1 MVKGRPRQSLKCLR
15 PCRLPLSVIVMIH
28 FDFYKNTGF
37 LWGKAL
43 TRIALVL
50 VSVVLIVWFLP
61 RREGSQYV
69 YDVDE
74 PWRYGDMIA
83 QYDFPIYKTEETLAM
98 EKDSALRLFV
108 PYFDYN
114 ALVEQRVLCK
124 FDQDFADGLPG
135 LPAVVK
141 TTVKNRLHNLYQTG
155 IMETP
160 YYNKVHRDTTSM
172 VRVVVGKTVEQKR
185 TDDICSTMSAYE
197 QLLSDESL
205 AADRQALQQLNLI
218 NYIEP
223 NLLYD
228 KTRSETAKNDL
239 LSTIPPA
246 NGMVKAGQK
255 IIGTGEIVTE
265 QRYRELASLEKELNR
280 RGSSMKQLDF
290 NFIGNAAY
298 VLVFMVLFTV
308 YLSLFRKDYFDKPR
322 NIMMLYTLVTV
333 FPVMASLMM
342 DHACFNFSVYVLP
355 FAFTPIF
362 VRVFQDSRTAFI
374 THLVM
379 VFISAAALRYQFDFI
394 VIQIVSGLVA
404 IYSLREMSSRAQ
416 VFKTALLVFV
426 ATCVTHLTLR
436 LMQSGTVF
444 NLDTS
449 IYSHFVFN
457 GVLLLL
463 AYPLM
468 LVVEKAF
475 GFTSNVTLIELSNT
489 NVPLLRRLS
498 EEAPGTFQH
507 SITVSNLAAEI
518 ANRIGA
524 NSTLVRTGALYHD
537 IGKMKNPAFF
547 TENQQGGVNPY
558 DNLTDR
564 ESAQI
569 IVEHVMNGVR
579 LAEENN
585 LPVIIRDFILTHHG
599 HGMAKYFYIKCQ
611 NEHPDEIIDK
621 EPFTYPGTNPYTREQ
636 AILMMADSCE
646 AASHSLKDYS
656 EATITELVNRIIDSQ
671 VADGFFAEADI
682 TFRDISEAKNVLI
695 DRLKAIYH
703 TRITYPKLNK

>member
-1 MVKGRPRQSLKCLR
+1 MV
-15 PCRLPLSVIVMIH
+15 
-28 FDFYKNTGF
+28 T
-37 LWGKAL
+37 
-43 TRIALVL
+43 
-50 VSVVLIVWFLP
+50 VVLIVWFLP

-98 EKDSALRLFV
+98 EKDSVLKLFV
-108 PYFDYN
+108 PYFDYDKK
-114 ALVEQRVLCK
+114 VEARVMEK
-124 FDQDFADGLPG
+124 FDHDFAGGLPG
-135 LPAVVK
+135 LPAEFTAVVR
-141 TTVKNRLHNLYQTG
+141 NRLHRLYQTG

-160 YYNKVHRDTTSM
+160 LFNSVHRDTTSM
-172 VRVVVGKTVEQKR
+172 VRVVVGKNVEQMIVE
-185 TDDICSTMSAYE
+185 DFYSTMSAYE

-205 AADRQALQQLNLI
+205 SADRQALQRLNLI

-223 NLLYD
+223 NLVYD
-228 KTRSETAKNDL
+228 KARSETAKNDL
-239 LSTIPPA
+239 LGTIPPA

-265 QRYRELASLEKELNR
+265 ERYRELVSLEKEMNR
-280 RGSSMKQLDF
+280 RGSSMEQVDL
-290 NFIGNAAY
+290 NFIGNALY
-298 VLVFMVLFTV
+298 VLSFVIIFTI
-308 YLSLFRKDYFDKPR
+308 YLTLFRNDYFNKPR
-322 NIMMLYTLVTV
+322 NILMLYALVTI
-333 FPVMASLMM
+333 FPIMVSLMM
-342 DHACFNFSVYVLP
+342 QHSYFSFSVYVLP

-374 THLVM
+374 THMVM
-379 VFISAAALRYQFDFI
+379 VFICAAALRYQFDFI
-394 VIQIVSGLVA
+394 VIQMLSGLVA

-416 VFKTALLVFV
+416 VFKTALLVFI
-426 ATCVTHLTLR
+426 ATCFTYFTLR
-436 LMQSGTVF
+436 LMQSGTTF
-444 NLDTS
+444 NLDAS
-449 IYSHFVFN
+449 MYSHFMIN

-468 LVVEKAF
+468 YVVEKAF

-489 NVPLLRRLS
+489 NGVLLRRLS

-558 DNLTDR
+558 DNLTDK

-569 IVEHVMNGVR
+569 IVEHVVNGVK

-599 HGMAKYFYIKCQ
+599 HGMAKYFYIKYQ
-611 NEHPDEIIDK
+611 NEHPDEIVDK
-621 EPFTYPGTNPYTREQ
+621 EPFTYPGPNPYTREQ

-656 EATITELVNRIIDSQ
+656 DESITKLVNQIIDGQ
-671 VADGFFAEADI
+671 VDAGFFTEAAI
-682 TFRDISEAKNVLI
+682 TFRDINEAKTVLI

-703 TRITYPKLNK
+703 TRIKYPKLNR

>member
-1 MVKGRPRQSLKCLR
+1 MG
-15 PCRLPLSVIVMIH
+15 
-28 FDFYKNTGF
+28 
-37 LWGKAL
+37 
-43 TRIALVL
+43 LVL
-50 VSVVLIVWFLP
+50 VTVVLIVWFLP

-98 EKDSALRLFV
+98 EKDSALKLFV
-108 PYFDYN
+108 PYFDYDKK
-114 ALVEQRVLCK
+114 VEARVMEK
-124 FDQDFADGLPG
+124 FDQDFAGGLPG
-135 LPAVVK
+135 LPAEFTAVVR
-141 TTVKNRLHNLYQTG
+141 NRLHRLYQTG

-160 YYNKVHRDTTSM
+160 LFNSVHRDTTSM
-172 VRVVVGKTVEQKR
+172 VRVVVGKNVEQMIVE
-185 TDDICSTMSAYE
+185 DFYSTMSAYE

-205 AADRQALQQLNLI
+205 SADRQALQRLNLI

-223 NLLYD
+223 NLVYD
-228 KTRSETAKNDL
+228 KARSETAKNDL
-239 LSTIPPA
+239 LGTIPPA

-265 QRYRELASLEKELNR
+265 ERYRELVSLEKEMNR
-280 RGSSMKQLDF
+280 RGSNMEQVDL
-290 NFIGNAAY
+290 NFIGNALY
-298 VLVFMVLFTV
+298 VLSFVIIFTI
-308 YLSLFRKDYFDKPR
+308 YLTLFRNDYFNKPR
-322 NIMMLYTLVTV
+322 NILMLYALVTI
-333 FPVMASLMM
+333 FPIMVSLMM
-342 DHACFNFSVYVLP
+342 QHSYFSFSVYVLP

-374 THLVM
+374 THMVM
-379 VFISAAALRYQFDFI
+379 VFICAAALRYQFDFI
-394 VIQIVSGLVA
+394 VIQMLSGLVA

-416 VFKTALLVFV
+416 VFKTALMVFI
-426 ATCVTHLTLR
+426 ATCFTYFTLR
-436 LMQSGTVF
+436 LMQSGTTF
-444 NLDTS
+444 NLDVS
-449 IYSHFVFN
+449 MYSHFMIN

-468 LVVEKAF
+468 YVVEKAF

-489 NVPLLRRLS
+489 NGVLLRRLS

-558 DNLTDR
+558 DNLTDK

-569 IVEHVMNGVR
+569 IVEHVVNGVK

-599 HGMAKYFYIKCQ
+599 HGMAKYFYIKYQ
-611 NEHPDEIIDK
+611 NEHPDEIVDK
-621 EPFTYPGTNPYTREQ
+621 EPFTYPGPNPYTREQ

-656 EATITELVNRIIDSQ
+656 DESITKLVNQIIDGQ
-671 VADGFFAEADI
+671 VDAGFFTEAAI
-682 TFRDISEAKNVLI
+682 TFRDISEAKTVLI

-703 TRITYPKLNK
+703 TRIKYPKLNR

>member
-1 MVKGRPRQSLKCLR
+1 MG
-15 PCRLPLSVIVMIH
+15 
-28 FDFYKNTGF
+28 
-37 LWGKAL
+37 
-43 TRIALVL
+43 LVL
-50 VSVVLIVWFLP
+50 VTVVLIVWFLP

-98 EKDSALRLFV
+98 EKDSALKLFV
-108 PYFDYN
+108 PYFDYDKK
-114 ALVEQRVLCK
+114 VEARVMEK
-124 FDQDFADGLPG
+124 FDQDFAGGLPG
-135 LPAVVK
+135 LPAEFTAVVR
-141 TTVKNRLHNLYQTG
+141 NRLHRLYQTG

-160 YYNKVHRDTTSM
+160 LFNSVHRDTTSM
-172 VRVVVGKTVEQKR
+172 VRVVVGKNVEQMIVE
-185 TDDICSTMSAYE
+185 DFYSTMSAYE

-205 AADRQALQQLNLI
+205 SADRQALQRLNLI

-223 NLLYD
+223 NLVYD
-228 KTRSETAKNDL
+228 KARSETAKNDL
-239 LSTIPPA
+239 LGTIPPA

-265 QRYRELASLEKELNR
+265 ERYRELVSLEKEMNR
-280 RGSSMKQLDF
+280 RGSNMEQVDL
-290 NFIGNAAY
+290 NFIGNALY
-298 VLVFMVLFTV
+298 VLSFVIIFTI
-308 YLSLFRKDYFDKPR
+308 YLTLFRKDYFNKPR
-322 NIMMLYTLVTV
+322 NIRMLYALVTI
-333 FPVMASLMM
+333 FPIMVSLMM
-342 DHACFNFSVYVLP
+342 QHSYFSFSVYVLP

-374 THLVM
+374 THMVM
-379 VFISAAALRYQFDFI
+379 VFICAAALRYQFDFI
-394 VIQIVSGLVA
+394 VIQMLSGLVA

-416 VFKTALLVFV
+416 VFKTALMVFI
-426 ATCVTHLTLR
+426 ATCFTYFTLR
-436 LMQSGTVF
+436 LMQSGTTF
-444 NLDTS
+444 NLDVS
-449 IYSHFVFN
+449 MYSHFMIN

-468 LVVEKAF
+468 YVVEKAF

-489 NVPLLRRLS
+489 NGVLLRRLS

-537 IGKMKNPAFF
+537 IGKTKNPAFF

-558 DNLTDR
+558 DNLTDK

-569 IVEHVMNGVR
+569 IVEHVINGVK

-599 HGMAKYFYIKCQ
+599 HGMAKYFYIKYQ
-611 NEHPDEIIDK
+611 NEHPDEIVDK
-621 EPFTYPGTNPYTREQ
+621 EPFTYPGPNPYTREQ

-656 EATITELVNRIIDSQ
+656 DESITKLVNQIIDGQ
-671 VADGFFAEADI
+671 VDAGFFTEAAI
-682 TFRDISEAKNVLI
+682 TFRDISEAKTVLI

-703 TRITYPKLNK
+703 TRIKYPKLNR

>member
-1 MVKGRPRQSLKCLR
+1 MG
-15 PCRLPLSVIVMIH
+15 
-28 FDFYKNTGF
+28 
-37 LWGKAL
+37 
-43 TRIALVL
+43 LVL
-50 VSVVLIVWFLP
+50 VTVVLIVWFLP

-98 EKDSALRLFV
+98 EKDSVLKLFV
-108 PYFDYN
+108 PYFDYDKK
-114 ALVEQRVLCK
+114 VEARVMEK
-124 FDQDFADGLPG
+124 FDQDFAGGLPG
-135 LPAVVK
+135 LPAEFTAVVR
-141 TTVKNRLHNLYQTG
+141 NRLHRLYQTG

-160 YYNKVHRDTTSM
+160 LFNSVHRDTTSM
-172 VRVVVGKTVEQKR
+172 VRVVVGKNVEQM
-185 TDDICSTMSAYE
+185 IVENFYSTMSAYE

-205 AADRQALQQLNLI
+205 SADRQALQRLNLI

-223 NLLYD
+223 NLVYD
-228 KTRSETAKNDL
+228 KARSETAKNDL
-239 LSTIPPA
+239 LGTIPPA

-265 QRYRELASLEKELNR
+265 ERYRELVSLEKEMNR
-280 RGSSMKQLDF
+280 RGSSMEQVDL
-290 NFIGNAAY
+290 NFIGNALY
-298 VLVFMVLFTV
+298 VLSFVIIFTI
-308 YLSLFRKDYFDKPR
+308 YLTLFRNDYFNKPR
-322 NIMMLYTLVTV
+322 NILMLYALVTI
-333 FPVMASLMM
+333 FPIMVSLMM
-342 DHACFNFSVYVLP
+342 QHSYFSFSVYVLP

-374 THLVM
+374 THMVM
-379 VFISAAALRYQFDFI
+379 VFICAAALRYQFDFI
-394 VIQIVSGLVA
+394 VIQMLSGLVA

-416 VFKTALLVFV
+416 VFKTALLVFI
-426 ATCVTHLTLR
+426 ATCFTYFTLR
-436 LMQSGTVF
+436 LMQSGTTF
-444 NLDTS
+444 NLDAS
-449 IYSHFVFN
+449 MYSHFMIN

-468 LVVEKAF
+468 YVVEKAF

-489 NVPLLRRLS
+489 NGVLLRRLS

-558 DNLTDR
+558 DNLTDK

-569 IVEHVMNGVR
+569 IVEHVVNGVK

-599 HGMAKYFYIKCQ
+599 HGMAKYFYIKYQ
-611 NEHPDEIIDK
+611 NEHPDEIVDK
-621 EPFTYPGTNPYTREQ
+621 EPFTYPGPNPYTREQ

-656 EATITELVNRIIDSQ
+656 DESITKLVNQIIDGQ
-671 VADGFFAEADI
+671 VDAGFFTEAAI
-682 TFRDISEAKNVLI
+682 TFRDISEAKTVLI

-703 TRITYPKLNK
+703 TRIKYPKLNR

>member
-1 MVKGRPRQSLKCLR
+1 MG
-15 PCRLPLSVIVMIH
+15 
-28 FDFYKNTGF
+28 
-37 LWGKAL
+37 
-43 TRIALVL
+43 LVL
-50 VSVVLIVWFLP
+50 VTVVLIVWFLP

-98 EKDSALRLFV
+98 EKDSALKLFV
-108 PYFDYN
+108 PYFDYDKK
-114 ALVEQRVLCK
+114 VEARVMEK
-124 FDQDFADGLPG
+124 FDQDFAGGLPG
-135 LPAVVK
+135 LPAEFTDVVR
-141 TTVKNRLHNLYQTG
+141 NRLHRLYQTG

-160 YYNKVHRDTTSM
+160 LFNSVHRDTTSM
-172 VRVVVGKTVEQKR
+172 VRVVVGKNVEQMIVE
-185 TDDICSTMSAYE
+185 DFYSTMSAYE

-205 AADRQALQQLNLI
+205 SADRQALQRLNLI

-223 NLLYD
+223 NLVYD
-228 KTRSETAKNDL
+228 KARSETAKNDL
-239 LSTIPPA
+239 LGTIPPA

-265 QRYRELASLEKELNR
+265 ERYRELVSLEKEMNR
-280 RGSSMKQLDF
+280 RGSNMEQVDL
-290 NFIGNAAY
+290 NFIGNALY
-298 VLVFMVLFTV
+298 VLSFVIIFTI
-308 YLSLFRKDYFDKPR
+308 YLTLFRKDYFNKPR
-322 NIMMLYTLVTV
+322 NILMLYALVTI
-333 FPVMASLMM
+333 FPIMVSLMM
-342 DHACFNFSVYVLP
+342 QHSYFSFSVYVLP

-374 THLVM
+374 THMVM
-379 VFISAAALRYQFDFI
+379 VFICAAALRYQFDFI
-394 VIQIVSGLVA
+394 VIQMLSGLVA

-416 VFKTALLVFV
+416 VFKTALMVFI
-426 ATCVTHLTLR
+426 ATCFTYFTLR
-436 LMQSGTVF
+436 LMQSGTTF
-444 NLDTS
+444 NLDVS
-449 IYSHFVFN
+449 MYSHFMIN

-468 LVVEKAF
+468 YVVEKAF

-489 NVPLLRRLS
+489 NGVLLRRLS

-558 DNLTDR
+558 DNLTDK

-569 IVEHVMNGVR
+569 IVEHVVNGVK

-599 HGMAKYFYIKCQ
+599 HGMAKYFYIKYH
-611 NEHPDEIIDK
+611 NEHPDEIVDK
-621 EPFTYPGTNPYTREQ
+621 EPFTYPGPNPYTREQ

-656 EATITELVNRIIDSQ
+656 DESITKLVNQIIDGQ
-671 VADGFFAEADI
+671 VDAGFFTEAAI
-682 TFRDISEAKNVLI
+682 TFRDISEAKTVLI

-703 TRITYPKLNK
+703 TRIKYPKLNR

>member
-1 MVKGRPRQSLKCLR
+1 MG
-15 PCRLPLSVIVMIH
+15 
-28 FDFYKNTGF
+28 
-37 LWGKAL
+37 
-43 TRIALVL
+43 LVL
-50 VSVVLIVWFLP
+50 VTVVLIVWFLP

-98 EKDSALRLFV
+98 EKDSALKLFV
-108 PYFDYN
+108 PYFDYDKK
-114 ALVEQRVLCK
+114 VEARVMEK
-124 FDQDFADGLPG
+124 FDQDFAGGLPG
-135 LPAVVK
+135 LPAEFTAVVR
-141 TTVKNRLHNLYQTG
+141 NSLHRLYQTG

-160 YYNKVHRDTTSM
+160 LFNSVHRDTTSM
-172 VRVVVGKTVEQKR
+172 VRVVVGKNVEQMIVE
-185 TDDICSTMSAYE
+185 DFYSTMSAYE

-205 AADRQALQQLNLI
+205 SADRQALQRLNLI

-223 NLLYD
+223 NLVYD
-228 KTRSETAKNDL
+228 KARSETAKNDL
-239 LSTIPPA
+239 LGTIPPA

-265 QRYRELASLEKELNR
+265 ERYRELVSLEKEMNR
-280 RGSSMKQLDF
+280 RGSNMEQVDL
-290 NFIGNAAY
+290 NFIGNALY
-298 VLVFMVLFTV
+298 VLSFVIIFTI
-308 YLSLFRKDYFDKPR
+308 YLTLFRKDYFNKPR
-322 NIMMLYTLVTV
+322 NILMLYALVTI
-333 FPVMASLMM
+333 FPIMVSLMM
-342 DHACFNFSVYVLP
+342 QHSYFSFSVYVLP

-374 THLVM
+374 THMVM
-379 VFISAAALRYQFDFI
+379 VFICAAALRYQFDFI
-394 VIQIVSGLVA
+394 VIQMLSGLVA

-416 VFKTALLVFV
+416 VFKTALMVFI
-426 ATCVTHLTLR
+426 ATCFTYFTLR
-436 LMQSGTVF
+436 LMQSGTTF
-444 NLDTS
+444 NLDVS
-449 IYSHFVFN
+449 MYSHFMIN

-468 LVVEKAF
+468 YVVEKAF

-489 NVPLLRRLS
+489 NGVLLRRLS

-558 DNLTDR
+558 DNLTDK

-569 IVEHVMNGVR
+569 IVEHVVNGVK

-599 HGMAKYFYIKCQ
+599 HGMAKYFYIKYQ
-611 NEHPDEIIDK
+611 NEHPDEIVDK
-621 EPFTYPGTNPYTREQ
+621 EPFTYPGPNPYTREQ

-656 EATITELVNRIIDSQ
+656 DESITKLVNQIIDGQ
-671 VADGFFAEADI
+671 VDAGFFTEAAI
-682 TFRDISEAKNVLI
+682 TFRDISEAKTVLI

-703 TRITYPKLNK
+703 TRIKYPKLNR

>member
-1 MVKGRPRQSLKCLR
+1 MG
-15 PCRLPLSVIVMIH
+15 
-28 FDFYKNTGF
+28 
-37 LWGKAL
+37 
-43 TRIALVL
+43 LVL
-50 VSVVLIVWFLP
+50 VTVVLIVWFLP

-98 EKDSALRLFV
+98 EKDSVLKLFV
-108 PYFDYN
+108 PYFDYDKK
-114 ALVEQRVLCK
+114 VEARVMEK
-124 FDQDFADGLPG
+124 FDQDFAGGLPG
-135 LPAVVK
+135 LPAEFTAVVR
-141 TTVKNRLHNLYQTG
+141 NRLHRLYQTG

-160 YYNKVHRDTTSM
+160 LFNSVHRDTTSM
-172 VRVVVGKTVEQKR
+172 VRVVVGKNVEQMIVE
-185 TDDICSTMSAYE
+185 DFYSTMSAYE

-205 AADRQALQQLNLI
+205 SADRQALQRLNLI

-223 NLLYD
+223 NLVYD
-228 KTRSETAKNDL
+228 KARSETAKNDL
-239 LSTIPPA
+239 LGTIPPA

-265 QRYRELASLEKELNR
+265 ERYRELVSLEKEMNR
-280 RGSSMKQLDF
+280 RGSSMEQVDL
-290 NFIGNAAY
+290 NFIGNALY
-298 VLVFMVLFTV
+298 VLSFVIIFTI
-308 YLSLFRKDYFDKPR
+308 YLTLFRNDYFNKPR
-322 NIMMLYTLVTV
+322 NILMLYALVTI
-333 FPVMASLMM
+333 FPIMVSLMM
-342 DHACFNFSVYVLP
+342 QHSYFSFSVYVLP

-374 THLVM
+374 THMVM
-379 VFISAAALRYQFDFI
+379 VFICAAALRYQFDFI
-394 VIQIVSGLVA
+394 VIQMLSGLVA

-416 VFKTALLVFV
+416 VFKTALLVFI
-426 ATCVTHLTLR
+426 ATCFTYFTLR
-436 LMQSGTVF
+436 LMQSGTTF
-444 NLDTS
+444 NLDAS
-449 IYSHFVFN
+449 MYSHFMIN

-468 LVVEKAF
+468 YVVEKAF

-489 NVPLLRRLS
+489 NGVLLRRLS

-558 DNLTDR
+558 DNLADK

-569 IVEHVMNGVR
+569 IVEHVVNGVK

-599 HGMAKYFYIKCQ
+599 HGMAKYFYIKYQ
-611 NEHPDEIIDK
+611 NEHPDEIVDK
-621 EPFTYPGTNPYTREQ
+621 EPFTYPGPNPYTREQ

-656 EATITELVNRIIDSQ
+656 DESITKLVNQIIDGQ
-671 VADGFFAEADI
+671 VDAGFFTEAAI
-682 TFRDISEAKNVLI
+682 TFRDISEAKTVLI

-703 TRITYPKLNK
+703 TRIKYPKLNR

>member
-1 MVKGRPRQSLKCLR
+1 MG
-15 PCRLPLSVIVMIH
+15 
-28 FDFYKNTGF
+28 
-37 LWGKAL
+37 
-43 TRIALVL
+43 LVL
-50 VSVVLIVWFLP
+50 VTVVLIVWFLP

-98 EKDSALRLFV
+98 EKDSALKLFV
-108 PYFDYN
+108 PYFYYDKK
-114 ALVEQRVLCK
+114 VEARVMEK
-124 FDQDFADGLPG
+124 FDQDFAGGLPG
-135 LPAVVK
+135 LPAEFTAVVR
-141 TTVKNRLHNLYQTG
+141 NRLHRLYQTG

-160 YYNKVHRDTTSM
+160 LFNSVHRDTTSM
-172 VRVVVGKTVEQKR
+172 VRVVVGKNVEQMIVE
-185 TDDICSTMSAYE
+185 DFYSTMSAYE

-205 AADRQALQQLNLI
+205 SADRQALQRLNLI

-223 NLLYD
+223 NLVYD
-228 KTRSETAKNDL
+228 KARSETAKNDL
-239 LSTIPPA
+239 LGTIPPA

-265 QRYRELASLEKELNR
+265 ERYRELVSLEKEMNR
-280 RGSSMKQLDF
+280 RGSNMEQVDL
-290 NFIGNAAY
+290 NFIGNALY
-298 VLVFMVLFTV
+298 VLSFVIIFTI
-308 YLSLFRKDYFDKPR
+308 YLTLFRKDYFNKPR
-322 NIMMLYTLVTV
+322 NILMLYALVTI
-333 FPVMASLMM
+333 FPIMVSLMM
-342 DHACFNFSVYVLP
+342 QHSYFSFSVYVLP

-374 THLVM
+374 THMVM
-379 VFISAAALRYQFDFI
+379 VFICAAALRYQFDFI
-394 VIQIVSGLVA
+394 VIQMLSGLVA

-416 VFKTALLVFV
+416 VFKTALMVFI
-426 ATCVTHLTLR
+426 ATCFTYFTLR
-436 LMQSGTVF
+436 LMQSGTTF
-444 NLDTS
+444 NLDVS
-449 IYSHFVFN
+449 MYSHFMIN

-468 LVVEKAF
+468 YVVEKAF

-489 NVPLLRRLS
+489 NGVLLRRLS

-558 DNLTDR
+558 DNLTDK

-569 IVEHVMNGVR
+569 IVEHVVNGVK

-599 HGMAKYFYIKCQ
+599 HGMAKYFYIKYQ
-611 NEHPDEIIDK
+611 NEHPDEIVDK
-621 EPFTYPGTNPYTREQ
+621 EPFTYPGPNPYTREQ

-656 EATITELVNRIIDSQ
+656 DESITKLVNQIIDGQ
-671 VADGFFAEADI
+671 VDAGFFTEAAI
-682 TFRDISEAKNVLI
+682 TFRDISEAKTVLI

-703 TRITYPKLNK
+703 TRIKYPKLNR

>member
-1 MVKGRPRQSLKCLR
+1 MG
-15 PCRLPLSVIVMIH
+15 
-28 FDFYKNTGF
+28 
-37 LWGKAL
+37 
-43 TRIALVL
+43 LVL
-50 VSVVLIVWFLP
+50 VTVVLIVWFLP

-98 EKDSALRLFV
+98 EKDSALKLFV
-108 PYFDYN
+108 PYFDYDKR
-114 ALVEQRVLCK
+114 VEARVMEK
-124 FDQDFADGLPG
+124 FDQDFAGGLPG
-135 LPAVVK
+135 LPAEFTAVVR
-141 TTVKNRLHNLYQTG
+141 NRLHRLYQTG
-155 IMETP
+155 IMDTP
-160 YYNKVHRDTTSM
+160 LFNSVHRDTTSM
-172 VRVVVGKTVEQKR
+172 VRVVVGKNVEQMIVE
-185 TDDICSTMSAYE
+185 DFYSTMSAYE

-205 AADRQALQQLNLI
+205 SADRQALQRLNLI

-223 NLLYD
+223 NLVYD
-228 KTRSETAKNDL
+228 KARSETAKNDL
-239 LSTIPPA
+239 LGTIPPA

-265 QRYRELASLEKELNR
+265 ERYRELVSLEKEMNR
-280 RGSSMKQLDF
+280 RGSNLEQVDL
-290 NFIGNAAY
+290 NFMGNALY
-298 VLVFMVLFTV
+298 VLSFVIIFTI
-308 YLSLFRKDYFDKPR
+308 YLTLFRNDYFNKPR
-322 NIMMLYTLVTV
+322 NILMLYALVTI
-333 FPVMASLMM
+333 FPIMVSLMM
-342 DHACFNFSVYVLP
+342 QHSYFSFSVYVLP

-374 THLVM
+374 THVVM
-379 VFISAAALRYQFDFI
+379 VFICAAALRYQFDFI
-394 VIQIVSGLVA
+394 VIQVLAGLVA

-416 VFKTALLVFV
+416 VFKTALMVFI
-426 ATCVTHLTLR
+426 ATCFTYFTLR
-436 LMQSGTVF
+436 LMQSGTTF
-444 NLDTS
+444 NLDVS
-449 IYSHFVFN
+449 MYSHFMIN

-468 LVVEKAF
+468 YVVEKAF

-489 NVPLLRRLS
+489 NGVLLRRLS

-558 DNLTDR
+558 DNLTDK

-569 IVEHVMNGVR
+569 IVEHVINGVK

-599 HGMAKYFYIKCQ
+599 HGMAKYFYIKYQ
-611 NEHPDEIIDK
+611 NEHPDEIVDK
-621 EPFTYPGTNPYTREQ
+621 EPFTYPGPNPYTREQ

-656 EATITELVNRIIDSQ
+656 DESITKLVNQIIDGQ
-671 VADGFFAEADI
+671 VDAGFFTEAAI
-682 TFRDISEAKNVLI
+682 TFRDISEAKTVLI

-703 TRITYPKLNK
+703 TRIKYPKLKR

>member
-1 MVKGRPRQSLKCLR
+1 MG
-15 PCRLPLSVIVMIH
+15 
-28 FDFYKNTGF
+28 
-37 LWGKAL
+37 
-43 TRIALVL
+43 LVL
-50 VSVVLIVWFLP
+50 VTVVLIVWFLP

-98 EKDSALRLFV
+98 EKDSALKLFV
-108 PYFDYN
+108 PYFDYDKK
-114 ALVEQRVLCK
+114 VEARVMEK
-124 FDQDFADGLPG
+124 FDQDFAGGLPG
-135 LPAVVK
+135 LPAEFTAVVR
-141 TTVKNRLHNLYQTG
+141 NRLHRLYQTG

-160 YYNKVHRDTTSM
+160 LFNSVHRDTTSM
-172 VRVVVGKTVEQKR
+172 VRVVVGKNVEQMIVE
-185 TDDICSTMSAYE
+185 DFYSTMSAYE

-205 AADRQALQQLNLI
+205 SADRQALQRLNLI

-223 NLLYD
+223 NLVYD
-228 KTRSETAKNDL
+228 KARSETAKNDL
-239 LSTIPPA
+239 LGTIPPA

-265 QRYRELASLEKELNR
+265 ERYRELVSLEKEMNR
-280 RGSSMKQLDF
+280 RGSNMEQVDL
-290 NFIGNAAY
+290 NFIGNALY
-298 VLVFMVLFTV
+298 VLSFVIIFTI
-308 YLSLFRKDYFDKPR
+308 YLTLFRNDYFNKPR
-322 NIMMLYTLVTV
+322 NILMLYALVTI
-333 FPVMASLMM
+333 FPIMVSLMM
-342 DHACFNFSVYVLP
+342 QHSYFSFSVYVLP

-374 THLVM
+374 THIVM
-379 VFISAAALRYQFDFI
+379 VFICAAALRYQFDFI
-394 VIQIVSGLVA
+394 VIQMLSGLVA

-416 VFKTALLVFV
+416 VFKTALLVFI
-426 ATCVTHLTLR
+426 ATCFTYFTLR
-436 LMQSGTVF
+436 LMQSGTTF
-444 NLDTS
+444 NLDAS
-449 IYSHFVFN
+449 MYSHFMIN

-468 LVVEKAF
+468 YVVEKAF

-489 NVPLLRRLS
+489 NGVLLRRLS

-558 DNLTDR
+558 DNLTDK

-569 IVEHVMNGVR
+569 IVEHVVNGVK

-599 HGMAKYFYIKCQ
+599 HGMAKYFYIKYQ
-611 NEHPDEIIDK
+611 NEHPDEIVDK
-621 EPFTYPGTNPYTREQ
+621 EPFTYPGPNPYTREQ

-656 EATITELVNRIIDSQ
+656 DESITKLVNQIIDGQ
-671 VADGFFAEADI
+671 VDAGFFTEAAI
-682 TFRDISEAKNVLI
+682 TFRDISEAKTVLI

-703 TRITYPKLNK
+703 TRIKYPKLNR

>member
-1 MVKGRPRQSLKCLR
+1 MG
-15 PCRLPLSVIVMIH
+15 
-28 FDFYKNTGF
+28 
-37 LWGKAL
+37 
-43 TRIALVL
+43 LVL
-50 VSVVLIVWFLP
+50 VTVVLIVWFLP

-98 EKDSALRLFV
+98 EKDSVLKLFV
-108 PYFDYN
+108 PYFDYDKK
-114 ALVEQRVLCK
+114 VEARVMEK
-124 FDQDFADGLPG
+124 FDQDFAGGLPG
-135 LPAVVK
+135 LPAEFTAVVR
-141 TTVKNRLHNLYQTG
+141 NRLHRLYQTG

-160 YYNKVHRDTTSM
+160 LFNSVHRDTTSM
-172 VRVVVGKTVEQKR
+172 VRVVVGKNVEQM
-185 TDDICSTMSAYE
+185 IVENFYSTMSAYE

-205 AADRQALQQLNLI
+205 SADRQALQRLNLI

-223 NLLYD
+223 NLVYD
-228 KTRSETAKNDL
+228 KARSETAKNDL
-239 LSTIPPA
+239 LGTIPPA

-265 QRYRELASLEKELNR
+265 ERYRELVSLEKEMNR
-280 RGSSMKQLDF
+280 RGSSMEQVDL
-290 NFIGNAAY
+290 NFIGNALY
-298 VLVFMVLFTV
+298 VLSFVIIFTI
-308 YLSLFRKDYFDKPR
+308 YLTLFRNDYFNKPR
-322 NIMMLYTLVTV
+322 NILMLYALVTV
-333 FPVMASLMM
+333 FPIMVSLMM
-342 DHACFNFSVYVLP
+342 QHSYFSFSVYVLP

-374 THLVM
+374 THMVM
-379 VFISAAALRYQFDFI
+379 VFICAAALRYQFDFI
-394 VIQIVSGLVA
+394 VIQMLSGLVA

-416 VFKTALLVFV
+416 VFKTALLVFI
-426 ATCVTHLTLR
+426 ATCFTYFTLR
-436 LMQSGTVF
+436 LMQSGTTF
-444 NLDTS
+444 NLDAS
-449 IYSHFVFN
+449 MYSHFMIN

-468 LVVEKAF
+468 YVVEKAF

-489 NVPLLRRLS
+489 NGVLLRRLS

-558 DNLTDR
+558 DNLTDK

-569 IVEHVMNGVR
+569 IVEHVVNGVK

-599 HGMAKYFYIKCQ
+599 HGMAKYFYIKYQ
-611 NEHPDEIIDK
+611 NEHPDEIVDK
-621 EPFTYPGTNPYTREQ
+621 EPFTYPGPNPYTREQ

-656 EATITELVNRIIDSQ
+656 DESITKLVNQIIDGQ
-671 VADGFFAEADI
+671 VDAGFFTEAAI
-682 TFRDISEAKNVLI
+682 TFRDISEAKTVLI

-703 TRITYPKLNK
+703 TRIKYPKLNR

>member
-1 MVKGRPRQSLKCLR
+1 MKY
-15 PCRLPLSVIVMIH
+15 
-28 FDFYKNTGF
+28 FDFYKNTSYI
-37 LWGKAL
+37 WRRAL
-43 TRIALVL
+43 TRVGLVL
-50 VSVVLIVWFLP
+50 VTVVLIVWFLP

-98 EKDSALRLFV
+98 EKDSVLKLFV
-108 PYFDYN
+108 PYFDYDKK
-114 ALVEQRVLCK
+114 VEARVMEK
-124 FDQDFADGLPG
+124 FDQDFAGGLPG
-135 LPAVVK
+135 LPAEFTDVVR
-141 TTVKNRLHNLYQTG
+141 NRLHRLYQTG

-160 YYNKVHRDTTSM
+160 LFNSVHRDTTSM
-172 VRVVVGKTVEQKR
+172 VRVVVGKNVEQMIVE
-185 TDDICSTMSAYE
+185 DFYSTMSAYE

-205 AADRQALQQLNLI
+205 SADRQALQRLNLI

-223 NLLYD
+223 NLVYD
-228 KTRSETAKNDL
+228 KARSETAKNDL
-239 LSTIPPA
+239 LGTIPPA

-265 QRYRELASLEKELNR
+265 ERYRELVSLEKEMNR
-280 RGSSMKQLDF
+280 RGSNMEQVDL
-290 NFIGNAAY
+290 NFIGNALY
-298 VLVFMVLFTV
+298 VLSFVIIFTI
-308 YLSLFRKDYFDKPR
+308 YLTLFRNDYFNKPR
-322 NIMMLYTLVTV
+322 NILMLYALVTI
-333 FPVMASLMM
+333 FPIMVSLMM
-342 DHACFNFSVYVLP
+342 QHSYFSFSVYVLP

-374 THLVM
+374 THMVM
-379 VFISAAALRYQFDFI
+379 VFICAAALRYQFDFI
-394 VIQIVSGLVA
+394 VIQMLSGLVA

-416 VFKTALLVFV
+416 VFKTALMVFI
-426 ATCVTHLTLR
+426 ATCFTYFTLR
-436 LMQSGTVF
+436 LMQSGTTF
-444 NLDTS
+444 NLDVS
-449 IYSHFVFN
+449 MYSHFMIN

-468 LVVEKAF
+468 YVVEKAF

-489 NVPLLRRLS
+489 NGVLLRRLS

-558 DNLTDR
+558 DNLTDK

-569 IVEHVMNGVR
+569 IVEHVVNGVK

-599 HGMAKYFYIKCQ
+599 HGMAKYFYIKYQ
-611 NEHPDEIIDK
+611 NEHPDEIVDK
-621 EPFTYPGTNPYTREQ
+621 EPFTYPGPNPYTREQ

-656 EATITELVNRIIDSQ
+656 DESITKLVNQIIDGQ
-671 VADGFFAEADI
+671 VDAGFFTEAAI
-682 TFRDISEAKNVLI
+682 TFRDISEAKTVLI

-703 TRITYPKLNK
+703 TRIKYPKLNR

>member
-1 MVKGRPRQSLKCLR
+1 MG
-15 PCRLPLSVIVMIH
+15 
-28 FDFYKNTGF
+28 
-37 LWGKAL
+37 
-43 TRIALVL
+43 LVL
-50 VSVVLIVWFLP
+50 VTVVLIVWFLP

-98 EKDSALRLFV
+98 EKDSVLKLFV
-108 PYFDYN
+108 PYFDYDKK
-114 ALVEQRVLCK
+114 VEARVMEK
-124 FDQDFADGLPG
+124 FDHDFAGGLPG
-135 LPAVVK
+135 LPAEFTAVVR
-141 TTVKNRLHNLYQTG
+141 NRLHRLYQTG

-160 YYNKVHRDTTSM
+160 LFNSVHRDTTSM
-172 VRVVVGKTVEQKR
+172 VRVVVGKNVEQM
-185 TDDICSTMSAYE
+185 IVENFYSTMSAYE

-205 AADRQALQQLNLI
+205 SADRQALQRLNLI

-223 NLLYD
+223 NLVYD
-228 KTRSETAKNDL
+228 KARSETAKNDL
-239 LSTIPPA
+239 LGTIPPA

-265 QRYRELASLEKELNR
+265 ERYRELVSLEKEMNR
-280 RGSSMKQLDF
+280 RGSSMEQVDL
-290 NFIGNAAY
+290 NFIGNALY
-298 VLVFMVLFTV
+298 VLSFVIIFTI
-308 YLSLFRKDYFDKPR
+308 YLTLFRNDYFNKPR
-322 NIMMLYTLVTV
+322 NILMLYALVTI
-333 FPVMASLMM
+333 FPIMVSLMM
-342 DHACFNFSVYVLP
+342 QHSYFSFSVYVLP

-374 THLVM
+374 THMVM
-379 VFISAAALRYQFDFI
+379 VFICAAALRYQFDFI
-394 VIQIVSGLVA
+394 VIQMLSGLVA

-416 VFKTALLVFV
+416 VFKTALLVFI
-426 ATCVTHLTLR
+426 ATCFTYFTLR
-436 LMQSGTVF
+436 LMQSGTTF
-444 NLDTS
+444 NLDAS
-449 IYSHFVFN
+449 MYSHFMIN

-468 LVVEKAF
+468 YVVEKAF

-489 NVPLLRRLS
+489 NGVLLRRLS

-558 DNLTDR
+558 DNLADK

-569 IVEHVMNGVR
+569 IVEHVVNGVK

-599 HGMAKYFYIKCQ
+599 HGMAKYFYIKYQ
-611 NEHPDEIIDK
+611 NEHPDEIVDK
-621 EPFTYPGTNPYTREQ
+621 EPFTYPGPNPYTREQ

-656 EATITELVNRIIDSQ
+656 DESITKLVNQIIDGQ
-671 VADGFFAEADI
+671 VDAGFFTEAAI
-682 TFRDISEAKNVLI
+682 TFRDINEAKTVLI

-703 TRITYPKLNK
+703 TRIKYPKLNR

>member
-1 MVKGRPRQSLKCLR
+1 MG
-15 PCRLPLSVIVMIH
+15 
-28 FDFYKNTGF
+28 
-37 LWGKAL
+37 
-43 TRIALVL
+43 LVL
-50 VSVVLIVWFLP
+50 VTVVLIVWFLP

-98 EKDSALRLFV
+98 EKDSVLKLFV
-108 PYFDYN
+108 PYFDYDKK
-114 ALVEQRVLCK
+114 VEARVMEK
-124 FDQDFADGLPG
+124 FDQDFAGGLPG
-135 LPAVVK
+135 LPAEFTAVVR
-141 TTVKNRLHNLYQTG
+141 NRLHRLYQTG

-160 YYNKVHRDTTSM
+160 LFNSVHRDTTSM
-172 VRVVVGKTVEQKR
+172 VRVVVGKNVEQMIVE
-185 TDDICSTMSAYE
+185 DFYSTMSAYE

-205 AADRQALQQLNLI
+205 SADRQALQRLNLI

-223 NLLYD
+223 NLVYD
-228 KTRSETAKNDL
+228 KARSETAKNDL
-239 LSTIPPA
+239 LGTIPPA

-265 QRYRELASLEKELNR
+265 ERYRELVSLEKEMNR
-280 RGSSMKQLDF
+280 RGSSMEQVDL
-290 NFIGNAAY
+290 NFIGNALY
-298 VLVFMVLFTV
+298 VLSFVIIFTI
-308 YLSLFRKDYFDKPR
+308 YLTLFRNDYFNKPR
-322 NIMMLYTLVTV
+322 NILMLYALVTI
-333 FPVMASLMM
+333 FPIMVSLMM
-342 DHACFNFSVYVLP
+342 QHSYFSFSVYVLP

-374 THLVM
+374 THMVM
-379 VFISAAALRYQFDFI
+379 VFICAAALRYQFDFI
-394 VIQIVSGLVA
+394 VIQMLSGLVA

-416 VFKTALLVFV
+416 VFKTALMVFI
-426 ATCVTHLTLR
+426 ATCFTYFTLR
-436 LMQSGTVF
+436 LMQSGTTF
-444 NLDTS
+444 NLDAS
-449 IYSHFVFN
+449 MYSHFMIN

-468 LVVEKAF
+468 YVVEKAF

-489 NVPLLRRLS
+489 NGVLLRRLS

-558 DNLTDR
+558 DNLADK

-569 IVEHVMNGVR
+569 IVEHVVNGVK

-599 HGMAKYFYIKCQ
+599 HGMAKYFYIKYQ
-611 NEHPDEIIDK
+611 NEHPDEIVDK
-621 EPFTYPGTNPYTREQ
+621 EPFTYPGPNPYTREQ

-656 EATITELVNRIIDSQ
+656 DESITKLVNQIIDGQ
-671 VADGFFAEADI
+671 VDAGFFTEAAI
-682 TFRDISEAKNVLI
+682 TFRDISEAKTVLI

-703 TRITYPKLNK
+703 TRIKYPKLNR

>member
-1 MVKGRPRQSLKCLR
+1 MG
-15 PCRLPLSVIVMIH
+15 
-28 FDFYKNTGF
+28 
-37 LWGKAL
+37 
-43 TRIALVL
+43 LVL
-50 VSVVLIVWFLP
+50 VTVVLIVWFLP

-98 EKDSALRLFV
+98 EKDSVLKLFV
-108 PYFDYN
+108 PYFDYDKK
-114 ALVEQRVLCK
+114 VEARVMEK
-124 FDQDFADGLPG
+124 FDQDFAGGLPG
-135 LPAVVK
+135 LPAEFTAVVR
-141 TTVKNRLHNLYQTG
+141 NRLHRLYQTG

-160 YYNKVHRDTTSM
+160 LFNSVHRDTTSM
-172 VRVVVGKTVEQKR
+172 VRVVVGKNVEQM
-185 TDDICSTMSAYE
+185 IVENFYSTMSAYE

-205 AADRQALQQLNLI
+205 SADRQALQRLNLI

-223 NLLYD
+223 NLVYD
-228 KTRSETAKNDL
+228 KARSETAKNDL
-239 LSTIPPA
+239 LGTIPPA

-265 QRYRELASLEKELNR
+265 ERYRELVSLEKEMNR
-280 RGSSMKQLDF
+280 RGSSMEQVDL
-290 NFIGNAAY
+290 NFIGNALY
-298 VLVFMVLFTV
+298 VLSFVIIFTI
-308 YLSLFRKDYFDKPR
+308 YLTLFRNDYFNKPR
-322 NIMMLYTLVTV
+322 NILMLYALVTI
-333 FPVMASLMM
+333 FPIMVSLMM
-342 DHACFNFSVYVLP
+342 QHSYFSFSVYVLP

-374 THLVM
+374 THMVM
-379 VFISAAALRYQFDFI
+379 VFICAAALRYQFDFI
-394 VIQIVSGLVA
+394 VIQMLSGLVA

-416 VFKTALLVFV
+416 VFKTALMVFI
-426 ATCVTHLTLR
+426 ATCFTYFTLR
-436 LMQSGTVF
+436 LMQSGTTF
-444 NLDTS
+444 NLDAS
-449 IYSHFVFN
+449 MYSHFMIN

-468 LVVEKAF
+468 YVVEKAF

-489 NVPLLRRLS
+489 NGVLLRRLS

-558 DNLTDR
+558 DNLTDK

-569 IVEHVMNGVR
+569 IVEHVVNGVK

-599 HGMAKYFYIKCQ
+599 HGMAKYFYIKYQ
-611 NEHPDEIIDK
+611 NEHPDEIVDK
-621 EPFTYPGTNPYTREQ
+621 EPFTYPGPNPYTREQ

-656 EATITELVNRIIDSQ
+656 DESITKLVNQIIDGQ
-671 VADGFFAEADI
+671 VDAGFFTEAAI
-682 TFRDISEAKNVLI
+682 TFRDISEAKTVLI

-703 TRITYPKLNK
+703 TRIKYPKLNR

>member
-1 MVKGRPRQSLKCLR
+1 MG
-15 PCRLPLSVIVMIH
+15 
-28 FDFYKNTGF
+28 
-37 LWGKAL
+37 
-43 TRIALVL
+43 LVL
-50 VSVVLIVWFLP
+50 VTVVLIVWFLP

-98 EKDSALRLFV
+98 EKDSALKLFV
-108 PYFDYN
+108 PYFDYDKK
-114 ALVEQRVLCK
+114 VEARVMEK
-124 FDQDFADGLPG
+124 FDQDFAGGLPG
-135 LPAVVK
+135 LPAEFTAVVR
-141 TTVKNRLHNLYQTG
+141 NRLHRLYQTG
-155 IMETP
+155 IMDTP
-160 YYNKVHRDTTSM
+160 LFNSVHRDTTSM
-172 VRVVVGKTVEQKR
+172 VRVVVGKNVEQMIVE
-185 TDDICSTMSAYE
+185 DFYSTMSAYE

-205 AADRQALQQLNLI
+205 SADRQALQRLNLI

-223 NLLYD
+223 NLVYD
-228 KTRSETAKNDL
+228 KARSETAKNDL
-239 LSTIPPA
+239 LGTIPPA

-265 QRYRELASLEKELNR
+265 ERYRELVSLEKEMNR
-280 RGSSMKQLDF
+280 RGSNMEQVDL
-290 NFIGNAAY
+290 NFIGNALY
-298 VLVFMVLFTV
+298 VLSFVIIFTI
-308 YLSLFRKDYFDKPR
+308 YLTLFRNDYFNKPR
-322 NIMMLYTLVTV
+322 NILMLYALVTI
-333 FPVMASLMM
+333 FPIMVSLMM
-342 DHACFNFSVYVLP
+342 QHSYFSFSVYVLP

-374 THLVM
+374 THMVM
-379 VFISAAALRYQFDFI
+379 VFICAAALRYQFDFI
-394 VIQIVSGLVA
+394 VIQMLSGLVA

-416 VFKTALLVFV
+416 VFKTALMVFI
-426 ATCVTHLTLR
+426 ATCFTYFTLR
-436 LMQSGTVF
+436 LMQSGTTF
-444 NLDTS
+444 NLDVS
-449 IYSHFVFN
+449 MYSHFMIN

-468 LVVEKAF
+468 YVVEKAF

-489 NVPLLRRLS
+489 NGVLLRRLS

-558 DNLTDR
+558 DNLTDK

-569 IVEHVMNGVR
+569 IVEHVVNGVK

-599 HGMAKYFYIKCQ
+599 HGMAKYFYIKYQ
-611 NEHPDEIIDK
+611 NEHPDEIVDK
-621 EPFTYPGTNPYTREQ
+621 EPFTYPGPNPYTREQ

-656 EATITELVNRIIDSQ
+656 DESITKLVNQIIDGQ
-671 VADGFFAEADI
+671 VDAGFFTEAAI
-682 TFRDISEAKNVLI
+682 TFRDISEAKTVLI

-703 TRITYPKLNK
+703 TRIKYPKLNR

>member
-1 MVKGRPRQSLKCLR
+1 MG
-15 PCRLPLSVIVMIH
+15 
-28 FDFYKNTGF
+28 
-37 LWGKAL
+37 
-43 TRIALVL
+43 LVL
-50 VSVVLIVWFLP
+50 VTVVLIVWFLP

-98 EKDSALRLFV
+98 EKDSVLKLFV
-108 PYFDYN
+108 PYFDYDKK
-114 ALVEQRVLCK
+114 VEARVMEK
-124 FDQDFADGLPG
+124 FDQDFAGGLPG
-135 LPAVVK
+135 LPAEFTAVVR
-141 TTVKNRLHNLYQTG
+141 NRLHRLYQTG

-160 YYNKVHRDTTSM
+160 LFNSVHRDTTSM
-172 VRVVVGKTVEQKR
+172 VRVVVGKNVEQMIVE
-185 TDDICSTMSAYE
+185 DFYSTMSAYE

-205 AADRQALQQLNLI
+205 SADRQALQRLNLI

-223 NLLYD
+223 NLVYD
-228 KTRSETAKNDL
+228 KARSETAKNDL
-239 LSTIPPA
+239 LGTIPPA

-265 QRYRELASLEKELNR
+265 ERYRELVSLEKEMNR
-280 RGSSMKQLDF
+280 RGSSMEQVDL
-290 NFIGNAAY
+290 NFIGNALY
-298 VLVFMVLFTV
+298 VLSFVIIFTI
-308 YLSLFRKDYFDKPR
+308 YLTLFRNDYFNKPR
-322 NIMMLYTLVTV
+322 NILMLYALVTI
-333 FPVMASLMM
+333 FPIMVSLMM
-342 DHACFNFSVYVLP
+342 QHSYFSFSVYVLP

-374 THLVM
+374 THMVM
-379 VFISAAALRYQFDFI
+379 VFICAAALRYQFDFI
-394 VIQIVSGLVA
+394 VIQMLSGLVA

-416 VFKTALLVFV
+416 VFKTALLVFI
-426 ATCVTHLTLR
+426 ATCFTYFTLR
-436 LMQSGTVF
+436 LMQSGTTF
-444 NLDTS
+444 NLDAS
-449 IYSHFVFN
+449 MYSHFMIN

-468 LVVEKAF
+468 YVVEKAF

-489 NVPLLRRLS
+489 NGVLLRRLS

-558 DNLTDR
+558 DNLTDK

-569 IVEHVMNGVR
+569 IVEHVVNGVK

-599 HGMAKYFYIKCQ
+599 HGMAKYFYIKYQ
-611 NEHPDEIIDK
+611 NEHPDEIVDK
-621 EPFTYPGTNPYTREQ
+621 EPFTYPGPNPYTREQ

-656 EATITELVNRIIDSQ
+656 DESITKLVNQIIDGQ
-671 VADGFFAEADI
+671 VDAGFFTEAAI
-682 TFRDISEAKNVLI
+682 TFRDINEAKTVLI

-703 TRITYPKLNK
+703 TRIKYPKLNR

>member
-1 MVKGRPRQSLKCLR
+1 M
-15 PCRLPLSVIVMIH
+15 
-28 FDFYKNTGF
+28 
-37 LWGKAL
+37 
-43 TRIALVL
+43 TRVGLVL
-50 VSVVLIVWFLP
+50 VTVVLIVWFLP

-98 EKDSALRLFV
+98 EKDSVLKLFV
-108 PYFDYN
+108 PYFDYDKK
-114 ALVEQRVLCK
+114 VEARVMEK
-124 FDQDFADGLPG
+124 FDQDFAGGLPG
-135 LPAVVK
+135 LPAEFTAVVR
-141 TTVKNRLHNLYQTG
+141 NRLHRLYQTG

-160 YYNKVHRDTTSM
+160 LFNSVHRDTTSM
-172 VRVVVGKTVEQKR
+172 VRVVVGKNVEQM
-185 TDDICSTMSAYE
+185 IVENFYSTMSAYE

-205 AADRQALQQLNLI
+205 SADRQALQRLNLI

-223 NLLYD
+223 NLVYD
-228 KTRSETAKNDL
+228 KARSETAKNDL
-239 LSTIPPA
+239 LGTIPPA

-265 QRYRELASLEKELNR
+265 ERYRELVSLEKEMNR
-280 RGSSMKQLDF
+280 RGSSMEQVDL
-290 NFIGNAAY
+290 NFIGNALY
-298 VLVFMVLFTV
+298 VLSFVIIFTI
-308 YLSLFRKDYFDKPR
+308 YLTLFRNDYFNKPR
-322 NIMMLYTLVTV
+322 NILMLYALVTI
-333 FPVMASLMM
+333 FPIMVSLMM
-342 DHACFNFSVYVLP
+342 QHSYFSFSVYVLP

-374 THLVM
+374 THMVM
-379 VFISAAALRYQFDFI
+379 VFICAAALRYQFDFI
-394 VIQIVSGLVA
+394 VIQMLSGLVA

-416 VFKTALLVFV
+416 VFKTALLVFI
-426 ATCVTHLTLR
+426 ATCFTYFTLR
-436 LMQSGTVF
+436 LMQSGTTF
-444 NLDTS
+444 NLDAS
-449 IYSHFVFN
+449 MYSHFMIN

-468 LVVEKAF
+468 YVVEKAF

-489 NVPLLRRLS
+489 NGVLLRRLS

-558 DNLTDR
+558 DNLTDK

-569 IVEHVMNGVR
+569 IVEHVVNGVK

-599 HGMAKYFYIKCQ
+599 HGMAKYFYIKYQ
-611 NEHPDEIIDK
+611 NEHPDEIVDK
-621 EPFTYPGTNPYTREQ
+621 EPFTYPGPNPYTREQ

-656 EATITELVNRIIDSQ
+656 DESITKLVNQIIDGQ
-671 VADGFFAEADI
+671 VDAGFFTEAAI
-682 TFRDISEAKNVLI
+682 TFRDINEAKTVLI

-703 TRITYPKLNK
+703 TRIKYPKLNR

>member
-1 MVKGRPRQSLKCLR
+1 MG
-15 PCRLPLSVIVMIH
+15 
-28 FDFYKNTGF
+28 
-37 LWGKAL
+37 
-43 TRIALVL
+43 LVL
-50 VSVVLIVWFLP
+50 VTVVLIVWFLP

-98 EKDSALRLFV
+98 EKDSVLKLFV
-108 PYFDYN
+108 PYFDYDKK
-114 ALVEQRVLCK
+114 VEARVMEK
-124 FDQDFADGLPG
+124 FDQDFAGGLPG
-135 LPAVVK
+135 LPAEFTAVVR
-141 TTVKNRLHNLYQTG
+141 NRLHRLYQTG

-160 YYNKVHRDTTSM
+160 LFNSVHRDTTSM
-172 VRVVVGKTVEQKR
+172 VRVVVGKNVEQM
-185 TDDICSTMSAYE
+185 IVENFYSTMSAYE

-205 AADRQALQQLNLI
+205 SADRQALQRLNLI

-223 NLLYD
+223 NLVYD
-228 KTRSETAKNDL
+228 KARSETAKNDL
-239 LSTIPPA
+239 LGTIPPA

-265 QRYRELASLEKELNR
+265 ERYRELVSLEKEMNR
-280 RGSSMKQLDF
+280 RGSSMEQVDL
-290 NFIGNAAY
+290 NFIGNALY
-298 VLVFMVLFTV
+298 VLSFVIIFTI
-308 YLSLFRKDYFDKPR
+308 YLTLFRNDYFNKPR
-322 NIMMLYTLVTV
+322 NILMLYALVTI
-333 FPVMASLMM
+333 FPIMVSLMM
-342 DHACFNFSVYVLP
+342 QHSYFSFSVYVLP

-374 THLVM
+374 THMVM
-379 VFISAAALRYQFDFI
+379 VFICAAALRYQFDFI
-394 VIQIVSGLVA
+394 VIQMLSGLVA

-416 VFKTALLVFV
+416 VFKTALLVFI
-426 ATCVTHLTLR
+426 ATCFTYFTLR
-436 LMQSGTVF
+436 LMQSGTTF
-444 NLDTS
+444 NLDAS
-449 IYSHFVFN
+449 MYSHFMIN

-468 LVVEKAF
+468 YVVEKAF

-489 NVPLLRRLS
+489 NGVLLRRLS

-558 DNLTDR
+558 DNLTDK

-569 IVEHVMNGVR
+569 IVEHVVNGVK

-599 HGMAKYFYIKCQ
+599 HGMAKYFYIKYQ
-611 NEHPDEIIDK
+611 NEHPDEIVDK
-621 EPFTYPGTNPYTREQ
+621 EPFTYPGPNPYTREQ

-656 EATITELVNRIIDSQ
+656 DESITKLVNQIIDGQ
-671 VADGFFAEADI
+671 VDAGFFTEAAI
-682 TFRDISEAKNVLI
+682 TFRDINEAKTVLI

-703 TRITYPKLNK
+703 TRIKYPKLNR

>member
-1 MVKGRPRQSLKCLR
+1 MG
-15 PCRLPLSVIVMIH
+15 
-28 FDFYKNTGF
+28 
-37 LWGKAL
+37 
-43 TRIALVL
+43 LVL
-50 VSVVLIVWFLP
+50 VTVVLIVWFLP

-98 EKDSALRLFV
+98 EKDSALKLFV
-108 PYFDYN
+108 PYFDYDKR
-114 ALVEQRVLCK
+114 VEARVMEK
-124 FDQDFADGLPG
+124 FDQDFAGGLPG
-135 LPAVVK
+135 LPAEFTAVVR
-141 TTVKNRLHNLYQTG
+141 NRLHRLYQTG
-155 IMETP
+155 IMDTP
-160 YYNKVHRDTTSM
+160 LFNSVHRDTTSM
-172 VRVVVGKTVEQKR
+172 VRVVVGKNVEQMIVE
-185 TDDICSTMSAYE
+185 DFYSTMSAYE

-205 AADRQALQQLNLI
+205 SADRQALQRLNLN

-223 NLLYD
+223 NLVYD
-228 KTRSETAKNDL
+228 KARSETAKNDL
-239 LSTIPPA
+239 LGTIPPA

-265 QRYRELASLEKELNR
+265 ERYRELVSLEKEMNR
-280 RGSSMKQLDF
+280 RGSNLEQVDL
-290 NFIGNAAY
+290 NFMGNALY
-298 VLVFMVLFTV
+298 VLSFVIIFTI
-308 YLSLFRKDYFDKPR
+308 YLTLFRNDYFNKPR
-322 NIMMLYTLVTV
+322 NILMLYALVTI
-333 FPVMASLMM
+333 FPIMVSLMM
-342 DHACFNFSVYVLP
+342 QHSYFSFSVYVLP

-374 THLVM
+374 THIVM
-379 VFISAAALRYQFDFI
+379 VFICAAALRYQFDFI
-394 VIQIVSGLVA
+394 VIQVLAGLVA

-416 VFKTALLVFV
+416 VFKTALMVFI
-426 ATCVTHLTLR
+426 ATCFTYFTLR
-436 LMQSGTVF
+436 LMQSGTTF
-444 NLDTS
+444 NLDVS
-449 IYSHFVFN
+449 MYSHFMIN

-468 LVVEKAF
+468 YVVEKAF

-489 NVPLLRRLS
+489 NGVLLRRLS

-558 DNLTDR
+558 DNLTDK

-569 IVEHVMNGVR
+569 IVEHVINGVK

-599 HGMAKYFYIKCQ
+599 HGMAKYFYIKYQ
-611 NEHPDEIIDK
+611 NEHPDEIVDK
-621 EPFTYPGTNPYTREQ
+621 EPFTYPGPNPYTREQ

-656 EATITELVNRIIDSQ
+656 DESITKLVNQIIDGQ
-671 VADGFFAEADI
+671 VDAGFFTEAAI
-682 TFRDISEAKNVLI
+682 TFRDISEAKTVLI

-703 TRITYPKLNK
+703 TRIKYPKLKR

>member
-1 MVKGRPRQSLKCLR
+1 
-15 PCRLPLSVIVMIH
+15 
-28 FDFYKNTGF
+28 
-37 LWGKAL
+37 
-43 TRIALVL
+43 
-50 VSVVLIVWFLP
+50 
-61 RREGSQYV
+61 
-69 YDVDE
+69 
-74 PWRYGDMIA
+74 
-83 QYDFPIYKTEETLAM
+83 M
-98 EKDSALRLFV
+98 EKDSVLKLFV
-108 PYFDYN
+108 PYFDYDKK
-114 ALVEQRVLCK
+114 VEARVMEK
-124 FDQDFADGLPG
+124 FDQDFAGGLPG
-135 LPAVVK
+135 LPAEFTAVVR
-141 TTVKNRLHNLYQTG
+141 NRLHRLYQTG

-160 YYNKVHRDTTSM
+160 LFNSVHRDTTSM
-172 VRVVVGKTVEQKR
+172 VRVVVGKNVEQM
-185 TDDICSTMSAYE
+185 IVENFYSTMSAYE

-205 AADRQALQQLNLI
+205 SADRQALQRLNLI

-223 NLLYD
+223 NLVYD
-228 KTRSETAKNDL
+228 KARSETAKNDL
-239 LSTIPPA
+239 LGTIPPA

-265 QRYRELASLEKELNR
+265 ERYRELVSLEKEMNR
-280 RGSSMKQLDF
+280 RGSSMEQVDL
-290 NFIGNAAY
+290 NFIGNALY
-298 VLVFMVLFTV
+298 VLSFVIIFTI
-308 YLSLFRKDYFDKPR
+308 YLTLFRNDYFNKPR
-322 NIMMLYTLVTV
+322 NILMLYALVTI
-333 FPVMASLMM
+333 FPIMVSLMM
-342 DHACFNFSVYVLP
+342 QHSYFSFSVYVLP

-374 THLVM
+374 THMVM
-379 VFISAAALRYQFDFI
+379 VFICAAALRYQFDFI
-394 VIQIVSGLVA
+394 VIQMLSGLVA

-416 VFKTALLVFV
+416 VFKTALLVFI
-426 ATCVTHLTLR
+426 ATCFTYFTLR
-436 LMQSGTVF
+436 LMQSGTTF
-444 NLDTS
+444 NLDAS
-449 IYSHFVFN
+449 MYSHFMIN

-468 LVVEKAF
+468 YVVEKAF

-489 NVPLLRRLS
+489 NGVLLRRLS

-558 DNLTDR
+558 DNLTDK

-569 IVEHVMNGVR
+569 IVEHVVNGVK

-599 HGMAKYFYIKCQ
+599 HGMAKYFYIKYQ
-611 NEHPDEIIDK
+611 NEHPDEIVDK
-621 EPFTYPGTNPYTREQ
+621 EPFTYPGPNPYTREQ

-656 EATITELVNRIIDSQ
+656 DESITKLVNQIIDGQ
-671 VADGFFAEADI
+671 VDAGFFTEAAI
-682 TFRDISEAKNVLI
+682 TFRDISEAKTVLI

-703 TRITYPKLNK
+703 TRIKYPKLNR

>member
-1 MVKGRPRQSLKCLR
+1 MKY
-15 PCRLPLSVIVMIH
+15 
-28 FDFYKNTGF
+28 FDFYKNTSYI
-37 LWGKAL
+37 WRRAL
-43 TRIALVL
+43 IRVGLVL
-50 VSVVLIVWFLP
+50 VTVVLIVWFLP

-98 EKDSALRLFV
+98 EKDSVLKLFV
-108 PYFDYN
+108 PYFDYDKK
-114 ALVEQRVLCK
+114 VEARVMEK
-124 FDQDFADGLPG
+124 FDQDFAGGLPG
-135 LPAVVK
+135 LPAEFTAVVR
-141 TTVKNRLHNLYQTG
+141 NRLHRLYQTG

-160 YYNKVHRDTTSM
+160 LFNSVHRDTTSM
-172 VRVVVGKTVEQKR
+172 VRVVVGKNVEQM
-185 TDDICSTMSAYE
+185 IVENFYSTMSAYE

-205 AADRQALQQLNLI
+205 SADRQALQRLNLI

-223 NLLYD
+223 NLVYD
-228 KTRSETAKNDL
+228 KARSETAKNDL
-239 LSTIPPA
+239 LGTIPPA

-265 QRYRELASLEKELNR
+265 ERYRELVSLEKEMNR
-280 RGSSMKQLDF
+280 RGSSMEQVDL
-290 NFIGNAAY
+290 NFIGNALY
-298 VLVFMVLFTV
+298 VLSFVIIFTI
-308 YLSLFRKDYFDKPR
+308 YLTLFRNDYFNKPR
-322 NIMMLYTLVTV
+322 NILMLYALVTI
-333 FPVMASLMM
+333 FPIMVSLMM
-342 DHACFNFSVYVLP
+342 QHSYFSFSVYVLP

-374 THLVM
+374 THMVM
-379 VFISAAALRYQFDFI
+379 VFICAAALRYQFDFI
-394 VIQIVSGLVA
+394 VIQMLSGLVA

-416 VFKTALLVFV
+416 VFKTALLVFI
-426 ATCVTHLTLR
+426 ATCFTYFTLR
-436 LMQSGTVF
+436 LMQSGTTF
-444 NLDTS
+444 NLDAS
-449 IYSHFVFN
+449 MYSHFMIN

-468 LVVEKAF
+468 YVVEKAF

-489 NVPLLRRLS
+489 NGVLLRRLS

-558 DNLTDR
+558 DNLTDK

-569 IVEHVMNGVR
+569 IVEHVVNGVK

-599 HGMAKYFYIKCQ
+599 HGMAKYFYIKYQ
-611 NEHPDEIIDK
+611 NEHPDEIVDK
-621 EPFTYPGTNPYTREQ
+621 EPFTYPGPNPYTREQ

-656 EATITELVNRIIDSQ
+656 DESITKLVNQIIDGQ
-671 VADGFFAEADI
+671 VDAGFFTEAAI
-682 TFRDISEAKNVLI
+682 TFRDISEAKTVLI

-703 TRITYPKLNK
+703 TRIKYPKLNR

>member
-1 MVKGRPRQSLKCLR
+1 MG
-15 PCRLPLSVIVMIH
+15 
-28 FDFYKNTGF
+28 
-37 LWGKAL
+37 
-43 TRIALVL
+43 LVL
-50 VSVVLIVWFLP
+50 VTVVLIVWFLP

-98 EKDSALRLFV
+98 EKDSVLKLFV
-108 PYFDYN
+108 PYFDYDKK
-114 ALVEQRVLCK
+114 VEARVMEK
-124 FDQDFADGLPG
+124 FDHDFAGGLPG
-135 LPAVVK
+135 LPAEFTAVVR
-141 TTVKNRLHNLYQTG
+141 NRLHRLYQTG

-160 YYNKVHRDTTSM
+160 LFNSVHRDTTSM
-172 VRVVVGKTVEQKR
+172 VRVVVGKNVEQM
-185 TDDICSTMSAYE
+185 IVENFYSTMSAYE

-205 AADRQALQQLNLI
+205 SADRQALQRLNLI

-223 NLLYD
+223 NLVYD
-228 KTRSETAKNDL
+228 KARSETAKNDL
-239 LSTIPPA
+239 LGTIPPA

-265 QRYRELASLEKELNR
+265 ERYRELVSLEKEMNR
-280 RGSSMKQLDF
+280 RGSSMEQVDL
-290 NFIGNAAY
+290 NFIGNALY
-298 VLVFMVLFTV
+298 VLSFVIIFTI
-308 YLSLFRKDYFDKPR
+308 YLTLFRNDYFNKPR
-322 NIMMLYTLVTV
+322 NILMLYALVTI
-333 FPVMASLMM
+333 FPIMVSLMM
-342 DHACFNFSVYVLP
+342 QHSYFSFSVYVLP

-374 THLVM
+374 THMVM
-379 VFISAAALRYQFDFI
+379 VFICAAALRYQFDFI
-394 VIQIVSGLVA
+394 VIQMLSGLVA

-416 VFKTALLVFV
+416 VFKTALLVFI
-426 ATCVTHLTLR
+426 ATCFTYFTLR
-436 LMQSGTVF
+436 LMQSGTTF
-444 NLDTS
+444 NLDAS
-449 IYSHFVFN
+449 MYSHFMIN

-468 LVVEKAF
+468 YVVEKAF

-489 NVPLLRRLS
+489 NGVLLRRLS

-558 DNLTDR
+558 DNLADK

-569 IVEHVMNGVR
+569 IVEHVVNGVK

-599 HGMAKYFYIKCQ
+599 HGMAKYFYIKYQ
-611 NEHPDEIIDK
+611 NEHPDEIVDK
-621 EPFTYPGTNPYTREQ
+621 EPFTYPGPNPYTREQ

-656 EATITELVNRIIDSQ
+656 DESITKLVNQIIDGQ
-671 VADGFFAEADI
+671 VDAGFFTEAAI
-682 TFRDISEAKNVLI
+682 TFRDISEAKTVLI

-703 TRITYPKLNK
+703 TRIKYPKLNR

>member
-1 MVKGRPRQSLKCLR
+1 MG
-15 PCRLPLSVIVMIH
+15 
-28 FDFYKNTGF
+28 
-37 LWGKAL
+37 
-43 TRIALVL
+43 LVL
-50 VSVVLIVWFLP
+50 VTVVLIVWFLP

-98 EKDSALRLFV
+98 EKDSVLKLFV
-108 PYFDYN
+108 PYFDYDKK
-114 ALVEQRVLCK
+114 VEARVMEK
-124 FDQDFADGLPG
+124 FDQDFAGGLPG
-135 LPAVVK
+135 LPAEFTAVVR
-141 TTVKNRLHNLYQTG
+141 NRLHRLYQTG

-160 YYNKVHRDTTSM
+160 LFNSVHRDTTSM
-172 VRVVVGKTVEQKR
+172 VRVVVGKNVEQMIVE
-185 TDDICSTMSAYE
+185 DFYSTMSAYE

-205 AADRQALQQLNLI
+205 SADRQALQRLNLI

-223 NLLYD
+223 NLVYD
-228 KTRSETAKNDL
+228 KARSETAKNDL
-239 LSTIPPA
+239 LGTIPPA

-265 QRYRELASLEKELNR
+265 ERYRELVSLEKEMNR
-280 RGSSMKQLDF
+280 RGSSMEQVDL
-290 NFIGNAAY
+290 NFIGNALY
-298 VLVFMVLFTV
+298 VLSFVIIFTI
-308 YLSLFRKDYFDKPR
+308 YLTLFRNDYFNKPR
-322 NIMMLYTLVTV
+322 NILMLYALVTI
-333 FPVMASLMM
+333 FPIMVSLMM
-342 DHACFNFSVYVLP
+342 QHSYFSFSVYVLP

-374 THLVM
+374 THMVM
-379 VFISAAALRYQFDFI
+379 VFICAAALRYQFDFI
-394 VIQIVSGLVA
+394 VIQMLSGLVA

-416 VFKTALLVFV
+416 VFKTALLVFI
-426 ATCVTHLTLR
+426 ATCFTYFTLR
-436 LMQSGTVF
+436 LMQSGTTF
-444 NLDTS
+444 NLDAS
-449 IYSHFVFN
+449 MYSHFMIN

-468 LVVEKAF
+468 YVVEKAF

-489 NVPLLRRLS
+489 NGVLLRRLS

-507 SITVSNLAAEI
+507 SITVSNLAPEI

-558 DNLTDR
+558 DNLADK

-569 IVEHVMNGVR
+569 IVEHVVNGVK

-599 HGMAKYFYIKCQ
+599 HGMAKYFYIKYQ
-611 NEHPDEIIDK
+611 NEHPDEIVDK
-621 EPFTYPGTNPYTREQ
+621 EPFTYPGPNPYTREQ
-636 AILMMADSCE
+636 AILMMAHSCE

-656 EATITELVNRIIDSQ
+656 DERITKLVNQIIDGQ
-671 VADGFFAEADI
+671 VDAGFFTEAAI
-682 TFRDISEAKNVLI
+682 TFRDINEAKTVLI

-703 TRITYPKLNK
+703 TRIKYPKLNR

>member
-1 MVKGRPRQSLKCLR
+1 M
-15 PCRLPLSVIVMIH
+15 
-28 FDFYKNTGF
+28 
-37 LWGKAL
+37 
-43 TRIALVL
+43 TRVGLVL
-50 VSVVLIVWFLP
+50 VTVVLIVWFLP

-98 EKDSALRLFV
+98 EKDSVLKLFV
-108 PYFDYN
+108 PYFDYDKK
-114 ALVEQRVLCK
+114 VEARVMEK
-124 FDQDFADGLPG
+124 FDQDFAGGLPG
-135 LPAVVK
+135 LPAEFTAVVR
-141 TTVKNRLHNLYQTG
+141 NRLHRLYQTG

-160 YYNKVHRDTTSM
+160 LFNSVHRDTTSM
-172 VRVVVGKTVEQKR
+172 VRVVVGKNVEQMIVE
-185 TDDICSTMSAYE
+185 DFYSTMSAYE

-205 AADRQALQQLNLI
+205 SADRQALQRLNLI

-223 NLLYD
+223 NLVYD
-228 KTRSETAKNDL
+228 KARSETAKNDL
-239 LSTIPPA
+239 LGTIPPA

-265 QRYRELASLEKELNR
+265 ERYRELVSLEKEMNR
-280 RGSSMKQLDF
+280 RGSSMEQVDL
-290 NFIGNAAY
+290 NFIGNALY
-298 VLVFMVLFTV
+298 VLSFVIIFTI
-308 YLSLFRKDYFDKPR
+308 YLTLFRNDYFNKPR
-322 NIMMLYTLVTV
+322 NILMLYALVTI
-333 FPVMASLMM
+333 FPIMVSLMM
-342 DHACFNFSVYVLP
+342 QHSYFSFSVYVLP

-374 THLVM
+374 THMVM
-379 VFISAAALRYQFDFI
+379 VFICAAALRYQFDFI
-394 VIQIVSGLVA
+394 VIQMLSGLVA

-416 VFKTALLVFV
+416 VFKTALLVFI
-426 ATCVTHLTLR
+426 ATCFTYFTLR
-436 LMQSGTVF
+436 LMQSGTTF
-444 NLDTS
+444 NLDAS
-449 IYSHFVFN
+449 MYSHFMIN

-468 LVVEKAF
+468 YVVEKAF
-475 GFTSNVTLIELSNT
+475 GFTSNVTVSELSNT
-489 NVPLLRRLS
+489 NGVLLRPLG

-507 SITVSNLAAEI
+507 SLTVSNLAAEI

-558 DNLTDR
+558 DNLADK

-569 IVEHVMNGVR
+569 IVEHVVNGVK

-599 HGMAKYFYIKCQ
+599 HGMAKYFYIKYQ
-611 NEHPDEIIDK
+611 NEHPDEIVDK
-621 EPFTYPGTNPYTREQ
+621 EPFTYPGPNPYTREQ

-656 EATITELVNRIIDSQ
+656 DESITKLVNQIIDGQ
-671 VADGFFAEADI
+671 VDAGFFTEAAI
-682 TFRDISEAKNVLI
+682 TFRDINEAKTVLI

-703 TRITYPKLNK
+703 TRIKYPKLNR

>member
-1 MVKGRPRQSLKCLR
+1 MG
-15 PCRLPLSVIVMIH
+15 
-28 FDFYKNTGF
+28 
-37 LWGKAL
+37 
-43 TRIALVL
+43 LVL
-50 VSVVLIVWFLP
+50 VTVVLIVWFLP

-98 EKDSALRLFV
+98 EKDSALKLFV
-108 PYFDYN
+108 PYFDYDKK
-114 ALVEQRVLCK
+114 VEARVMEK
-124 FDQDFADGLPG
+124 FDQDFAGGLPG
-135 LPAVVK
+135 LPAEFTDVVR
-141 TTVKNRLHNLYQTG
+141 NRLHRLYQTG

-160 YYNKVHRDTTSM
+160 LFNSVHRDTTSM
-172 VRVVVGKTVEQKR
+172 VRVVVGKNVEQMIVE
-185 TDDICSTMSAYE
+185 DFYSTMSAYE

-205 AADRQALQQLNLI
+205 SADRQALQRLNLI

-223 NLLYD
+223 NLVYD
-228 KTRSETAKNDL
+228 KARSETAKNDL
-239 LSTIPPA
+239 LGTIPPA

-265 QRYRELASLEKELNR
+265 ERYRELVSLEKEMNR
-280 RGSSMKQLDF
+280 RGSNMEQVDL
-290 NFIGNAAY
+290 NFIGNALY
-298 VLVFMVLFTV
+298 VLSFVIIFTI
-308 YLSLFRKDYFDKPR
+308 YLTLFRNDYFNKPR
-322 NIMMLYTLVTV
+322 NILMLYALVTI
-333 FPVMASLMM
+333 FPIMVSLMM
-342 DHACFNFSVYVLP
+342 QHSYFSFSVYVLP

-374 THLVM
+374 THMVM
-379 VFISAAALRYQFDFI
+379 VFICAAALRYQFDFI
-394 VIQIVSGLVA
+394 VIQMLSGLVA

-416 VFKTALLVFV
+416 VFKTALMVFI
-426 ATCVTHLTLR
+426 ATCFTYFTLR
-436 LMQSGTVF
+436 LMQSGTTF
-444 NLDTS
+444 NLDVS
-449 IYSHFVFN
+449 MYSHFMIN

-468 LVVEKAF
+468 YVVEKAF

-489 NVPLLRRLS
+489 NGVLLRRLS

-547 TENQQGGVNPY
+547 TENQQGGLNPY
-558 DNLTDR
+558 DNLTDK

-569 IVEHVMNGVR
+569 IVEHVVNGVK

-599 HGMAKYFYIKCQ
+599 HGMAKYFYIKYQ
-611 NEHPDEIIDK
+611 NEHPDEIVDK
-621 EPFTYPGTNPYTREQ
+621 EPFTYPGPNPYTREQ

-656 EATITELVNRIIDSQ
+656 DESITKLVNQIIDGQ
-671 VADGFFAEADI
+671 VDAGFFTEAAI
-682 TFRDISEAKNVLI
+682 TFRDISEAKTVLI

-703 TRITYPKLNK
+703 TRIKYPKLNR

>member
-1 MVKGRPRQSLKCLR
+1 MG
-15 PCRLPLSVIVMIH
+15 
-28 FDFYKNTGF
+28 
-37 LWGKAL
+37 
-43 TRIALVL
+43 LVL
-50 VSVVLIVWFLP
+50 VTVVLIVWFLP

-74 PWRYGDMIA
+74 PWRYGDIIA

-98 EKDSALRLFV
+98 EKDSVLKLFV
-108 PYFDYN
+108 PYFDYDKK
-114 ALVEQRVLCK
+114 VEARVMEK
-124 FDQDFADGLPG
+124 FDQDFAGGLPG
-135 LPAVVK
+135 LPAEFTAVVR
-141 TTVKNRLHNLYQTG
+141 NRLHRLYQTG

-160 YYNKVHRDTTSM
+160 LFNSVHRDTTSM
-172 VRVVVGKTVEQKR
+172 VRVVVGKNVEQM
-185 TDDICSTMSAYE
+185 IVENFYSTMSAYE

-205 AADRQALQQLNLI
+205 SADRQALQRLNLI

-223 NLLYD
+223 NLVYD
-228 KTRSETAKNDL
+228 KARSETAKNDL
-239 LSTIPPA
+239 LGTIPPA

-265 QRYRELASLEKELNR
+265 ERYRELVSLEKEMNR
-280 RGSSMKQLDF
+280 RGSSMEQVDL
-290 NFIGNAAY
+290 NFIGNALY
-298 VLVFMVLFTV
+298 VLSFVIIFTI
-308 YLSLFRKDYFDKPR
+308 YLTLFRNDYFNKPR
-322 NIMMLYTLVTV
+322 NILMLYALVTI
-333 FPVMASLMM
+333 FPIMVSLMM
-342 DHACFNFSVYVLP
+342 QHSYFSFSVYVLP

-374 THLVM
+374 THMVM
-379 VFISAAALRYQFDFI
+379 VFICAAALRYQFDFI
-394 VIQIVSGLVA
+394 VIQMLSGLVA

-416 VFKTALLVFV
+416 VFKTALLVFI
-426 ATCVTHLTLR
+426 ATCFTYFTLR
-436 LMQSGTVF
+436 LMQSGTTF
-444 NLDTS
+444 NLDAS
-449 IYSHFVFN
+449 MYSHFMIN

-468 LVVEKAF
+468 YVVEKAF

-489 NVPLLRRLS
+489 NGVLLRRLS

-558 DNLTDR
+558 DNLTDKER
-564 ESAQI
+564 AQI
-569 IVEHVMNGVR
+569 IVEHVVNGVK

-599 HGMAKYFYIKCQ
+599 HGMAKYFYIKYQ
-611 NEHPDEIIDK
+611 NEHPDEIVDK
-621 EPFTYPGTNPYTREQ
+621 EPFTYPGPNPYTREQ

-656 EATITELVNRIIDSQ
+656 DESITKLVNQIIDGQ
-671 VADGFFAEADI
+671 VDAGFFTEAAI
-682 TFRDISEAKNVLI
+682 TFRDISEAKTVLI

-703 TRITYPKLNK
+703 TRIKYPKLNR

>member
-1 MVKGRPRQSLKCLR
+1 MG
-15 PCRLPLSVIVMIH
+15 
-28 FDFYKNTGF
+28 
-37 LWGKAL
+37 
-43 TRIALVL
+43 LVL
-50 VSVVLIVWFLP
+50 VTVVLIVWFLP

-98 EKDSALRLFV
+98 EKDSALKLFV
-108 PYFDYN
+108 PYFDYDKK
-114 ALVEQRVLCK
+114 VEARVMEK
-124 FDQDFADGLPG
+124 FDQDFAGGLPG
-135 LPAVVK
+135 LPAEFTDVVR
-141 TTVKNRLHNLYQTG
+141 NRLHRLYQTG

-160 YYNKVHRDTTSM
+160 LFNSVHRDTTSM
-172 VRVVVGKTVEQKR
+172 VRVVVGKNVEQMIVE
-185 TDDICSTMSAYE
+185 DFYSTMSAYE

-205 AADRQALQQLNLI
+205 SADRQALQRLNLI

-223 NLLYD
+223 NLVYD
-228 KTRSETAKNDL
+228 KARSETAKNDL
-239 LSTIPPA
+239 LGTIPPA

-265 QRYRELASLEKELNR
+265 ERYRELVSLEKEMNR
-280 RGSSMKQLDF
+280 RGSNMEQVDL
-290 NFIGNAAY
+290 NFIGNALY
-298 VLVFMVLFTV
+298 VLSFVIIFTI
-308 YLSLFRKDYFDKPR
+308 YLTLFRNDYFNKPR
-322 NIMMLYTLVTV
+322 NILMLYAFVTI
-333 FPVMASLMM
+333 FPIMVSLMM
-342 DHACFNFSVYVLP
+342 QHSYFSFSVYVLP

-374 THLVM
+374 THMVM
-379 VFISAAALRYQFDFI
+379 VFICAAALRYQFDFI
-394 VIQIVSGLVA
+394 VIQMLSGLVA

-416 VFKTALLVFV
+416 VFKTALMVFI
-426 ATCVTHLTLR
+426 ATCFTYFTLR
-436 LMQSGTVF
+436 LMQSGTTF
-444 NLDTS
+444 NLDVS
-449 IYSHFVFN
+449 MYSHFMIN

-468 LVVEKAF
+468 YVVEKAF

-489 NVPLLRRLS
+489 NGVLLRRLS

-558 DNLTDR
+558 DNLTDK

-569 IVEHVMNGVR
+569 IVEHVVNGVK

-599 HGMAKYFYIKCQ
+599 HGMAKYFYIKYQ
-611 NEHPDEIIDK
+611 NEHPDEIVDK
-621 EPFTYPGTNPYTREQ
+621 EPFTYPGPNPYTREQ

-656 EATITELVNRIIDSQ
+656 DESITKLVNQIIDGQ
-671 VADGFFAEADI
+671 VDAGFFTEAAI
-682 TFRDISEAKNVLI
+682 TFRDISEAKTVLI

-703 TRITYPKLNK
+703 TRIKYPKLNR

>member
-1 MVKGRPRQSLKCLR
+1 MG
-15 PCRLPLSVIVMIH
+15 
-28 FDFYKNTGF
+28 
-37 LWGKAL
+37 
-43 TRIALVL
+43 LVL
-50 VSVVLIVWFLP
+50 VTVVLIVWFLP

-98 EKDSALRLFV
+98 EKDSALKLFV
-108 PYFDYN
+108 PYFDYDKK
-114 ALVEQRVLCK
+114 VEARVMEK
-124 FDQDFADGLPG
+124 FDQDFAGGLPG
-135 LPAVVK
+135 LPAEFTAVVR
-141 TTVKNRLHNLYQTG
+141 NRLHRLYQTG

-160 YYNKVHRDTTSM
+160 LFNSVHRDTTSM
-172 VRVVVGKTVEQKR
+172 VRVVVGKNVEQMIVE
-185 TDDICSTMSAYE
+185 DFYSTMSAYE

-205 AADRQALQQLNLI
+205 SADRQALQRLNLI

-223 NLLYD
+223 NLVYD
-228 KTRSETAKNDL
+228 KARSETAKNDL
-239 LSTIPPA
+239 LGTIPPA

-265 QRYRELASLEKELNR
+265 ERYRELVSLEKEMNR
-280 RGSSMKQLDF
+280 RGSNMEQVDL
-290 NFIGNAAY
+290 NFIGNALY
-298 VLVFMVLFTV
+298 VLSFVIIFTI
-308 YLSLFRKDYFDKPR
+308 YLTLFRNDYFNKPR
-322 NIMMLYTLVTV
+322 NILMLYALVTI
-333 FPVMASLMM
+333 FPIMVSLMM
-342 DHACFNFSVYVLP
+342 QHSYFSFSVYVLP

-374 THLVM
+374 THIVM
-379 VFISAAALRYQFDFI
+379 VFICAAALRYQFDFI
-394 VIQIVSGLVA
+394 VIQVLSGLVA

-416 VFKTALLVFV
+416 VFKTALMVFI
-426 ATCVTHLTLR
+426 ATCFTYFTLR
-436 LMQSGTVF
+436 LMQSGTTF
-444 NLDTS
+444 NLDVS
-449 IYSHFVFN
+449 MYSHFMIN

-468 LVVEKAF
+468 YVVEKAF

-489 NVPLLRRLS
+489 NGVLLRRLS

-558 DNLTDR
+558 DNLTDK

-569 IVEHVMNGVR
+569 IVEHVVNGVK

-599 HGMAKYFYIKCQ
+599 HGMAKYFYIKYQ
-611 NEHPDEIIDK
+611 NEHPDEIVDK
-621 EPFTYPGTNPYTREQ
+621 EPFTYPGPNPYTREQ

-656 EATITELVNRIIDSQ
+656 DESITKLVNQIIDGQ
-671 VADGFFAEADI
+671 VDAGFFTEAAI
-682 TFRDISEAKNVLI
+682 TFRDISEAKTVLI

-703 TRITYPKLNK
+703 TRIKYPKLNR

>member
-1 MVKGRPRQSLKCLR
+1 
-15 PCRLPLSVIVMIH
+15 
-28 FDFYKNTGF
+28 
-37 LWGKAL
+37 
-43 TRIALVL
+43 
-50 VSVVLIVWFLP
+50 
-61 RREGSQYV
+61 
-69 YDVDE
+69 
-74 PWRYGDMIA
+74 MIA

-98 EKDSALRLFV
+98 EKDSVLKLFV
-108 PYFDYN
+108 PYFDYDKK
-114 ALVEQRVLCK
+114 VEARVMEK
-124 FDQDFADGLPG
+124 FDQDFAGGLPG
-135 LPAVVK
+135 LPAEFTAVVR
-141 TTVKNRLHNLYQTG
+141 NRLHRLYQTG

-160 YYNKVHRDTTSM
+160 LFNSVHRDTTSM
-172 VRVVVGKTVEQKR
+172 VRVVVGKNVEQM
-185 TDDICSTMSAYE
+185 IVENFYSTMSAYE

-205 AADRQALQQLNLI
+205 SADRQALQRLNLI

-223 NLLYD
+223 NLVYD
-228 KTRSETAKNDL
+228 KARSETAKNDL
-239 LSTIPPA
+239 LGTIPPA

-265 QRYRELASLEKELNR
+265 ERYRELVSLEKEMNR
-280 RGSSMKQLDF
+280 RGSSMEQVDL
-290 NFIGNAAY
+290 NFIGNALY
-298 VLVFMVLFTV
+298 VLSFVIIFTI
-308 YLSLFRKDYFDKPR
+308 YLTLFRNDYFNKPR
-322 NIMMLYTLVTV
+322 NILMLYALVTI
-333 FPVMASLMM
+333 FPIMVSLMM
-342 DHACFNFSVYVLP
+342 QHSYFSFSVYVLP

-374 THLVM
+374 THMVM
-379 VFISAAALRYQFDFI
+379 VFICAAALRYQFDFI
-394 VIQIVSGLVA
+394 VIQMLSGLVA

-416 VFKTALLVFV
+416 VFKTALLVFI
-426 ATCVTHLTLR
+426 ATCFTYFTLR
-436 LMQSGTVF
+436 LMQSGTTF
-444 NLDTS
+444 NLDAS
-449 IYSHFVFN
+449 MYSHFMIN

-468 LVVEKAF
+468 YVVEKAF

-489 NVPLLRRLS
+489 NGVLLRRLS

-558 DNLTDR
+558 DNLTDK

-569 IVEHVMNGVR
+569 IVEHVVNGVK

-599 HGMAKYFYIKCQ
+599 HGMAKYFYIKYQ
-611 NEHPDEIIDK
+611 NEHPDEIVDK
-621 EPFTYPGTNPYTREQ
+621 EPFTYPGPNPYTREQ

-656 EATITELVNRIIDSQ
+656 DESITKLVNQIIDGQ
-671 VADGFFAEADI
+671 VDAGFFTEAAI
-682 TFRDISEAKNVLI
+682 TFRDISEAKTVLI

-703 TRITYPKLNK
+703 TRIKYPKLNR

>member
-1 MVKGRPRQSLKCLR
+1 MG
-15 PCRLPLSVIVMIH
+15 
-28 FDFYKNTGF
+28 
-37 LWGKAL
+37 
-43 TRIALVL
+43 LVL
-50 VSVVLIVWFLP
+50 VTVVLIVWFLP

-98 EKDSALRLFV
+98 EKDSVLKLFV
-108 PYFDYN
+108 PYFDYDKK
-114 ALVEQRVLCK
+114 VEARVMEK
-124 FDQDFADGLPG
+124 FDQDFAGGLPG
-135 LPAVVK
+135 LPAEFTAVVR
-141 TTVKNRLHNLYQTG
+141 NRLHRLYQTG

-160 YYNKVHRDTTSM
+160 LFNSVHRDTTSM
-172 VRVVVGKTVEQKR
+172 VRVVVGKNVEQM
-185 TDDICSTMSAYE
+185 IVENFYSTMSAYE

-205 AADRQALQQLNLI
+205 SADRQALQRLNLI

-223 NLLYD
+223 NLVYD
-228 KTRSETAKNDL
+228 KARSETAKNDL
-239 LSTIPPA
+239 LGTIPPA

-265 QRYRELASLEKELNR
+265 ERYRELVSLEKEMNR
-280 RGSSMKQLDF
+280 RGSSMEQVDL
-290 NFIGNAAY
+290 NFIGNALY
-298 VLVFMVLFTV
+298 VLSFVIIFTI
-308 YLSLFRKDYFDKPR
+308 YLTLFRNDYFNKPR
-322 NIMMLYTLVTV
+322 NILMLYALVTI
-333 FPVMASLMM
+333 FPIMVSLMM
-342 DHACFNFSVYVLP
+342 QHSYFSFSVYVLP

-374 THLVM
+374 THMVM
-379 VFISAAALRYQFDFI
+379 VFICAAALRYQFDFI
-394 VIQIVSGLVA
+394 VIQMLSGLVA

-416 VFKTALLVFV
+416 VFKTALLVFI
-426 ATCVTHLTLR
+426 ATCFTYFTLR
-436 LMQSGTVF
+436 LMQSGTTF
-444 NLDTS
+444 NLDAS
-449 IYSHFVFN
+449 MYSHFMIN

-468 LVVEKAF
+468 YVVEKAF

-489 NVPLLRRLS
+489 NGVLLRRLS

-558 DNLTDR
+558 DNLTDK

-569 IVEHVMNGVR
+569 IVEHVVNGVK

-599 HGMAKYFYIKCQ
+599 HGMAKYFYIKYQ
-611 NEHPDEIIDK
+611 NEHPDEIVDK
-621 EPFTYPGTNPYTREQ
+621 EPFTYPGPNPYTREQ

-656 EATITELVNRIIDSQ
+656 DESITKLVNQIIEGQ
-671 VADGFFAEADI
+671 VDAGFFTEAAI
-682 TFRDISEAKNVLI
+682 TFRDISEAKTVLI

-703 TRITYPKLNK
+703 TRIKYPKLNR

>member
-1 MVKGRPRQSLKCLR
+1 MG
-15 PCRLPLSVIVMIH
+15 
-28 FDFYKNTGF
+28 
-37 LWGKAL
+37 
-43 TRIALVL
+43 LVL
-50 VSVVLIVWFLP
+50 VTVVLIVWFLP

-98 EKDSALRLFV
+98 EKDSALKLFV
-108 PYFDYN
+108 PYFDYDKR
-114 ALVEQRVLCK
+114 VEARVMEK
-124 FDQDFADGLPG
+124 FDQDFAGGLPG
-135 LPAVVK
+135 LPAEFTAVVR
-141 TTVKNRLHNLYQTG
+141 NRLHRLYQTG
-155 IMETP
+155 IMDTP
-160 YYNKVHRDTTSM
+160 LFNSVHRDTTSM
-172 VRVVVGKTVEQKR
+172 VRVVVGKNVEQMIVE
-185 TDDICSTMSAYE
+185 DFYSTMSAYE

-205 AADRQALQQLNLI
+205 SADRQALQRLNLI

-223 NLLYD
+223 NLVYD
-228 KTRSETAKNDL
+228 KARSETAKNDL
-239 LSTIPPA
+239 LGTIPPA

-265 QRYRELASLEKELNR
+265 ERYRELVSLEKEMNR
-280 RGSSMKQLDF
+280 RGSNLEQVDL
-290 NFIGNAAY
+290 NFMGNALY
-298 VLVFMVLFTV
+298 VLSFVIIFTI
-308 YLSLFRKDYFDKPR
+308 YLTLFRNDYFNKPR
-322 NIMMLYTLVTV
+322 NILMLYALVSI
-333 FPVMASLMM
+333 FPIMVSLMM
-342 DHACFNFSVYVLP
+342 QHSYFSFSVYVLP
-355 FAFTPIF
+355 FAFTTIF

-374 THLVM
+374 THVVM
-379 VFISAAALRYQFDFI
+379 VFICAAALRYQFDFI
-394 VIQIVSGLVA
+394 VIQVLAGLVA

-416 VFKTALLVFV
+416 VFKTALLVFI
-426 ATCVTHLTLR
+426 ATCFTYFTLR
-436 LMQSGTVF
+436 LMQSGTTF
-444 NLDTS
+444 NLDAS
-449 IYSHFVFN
+449 MYSHFMIN

-468 LVVEKAF
+468 YVVEKAF

-489 NVPLLRRLS
+489 NGVLLRRLS

-558 DNLTDR
+558 DNLTDK

-569 IVEHVMNGVR
+569 IVEHVINGVK

-599 HGMAKYFYIKCQ
+599 HGMAKYFYIKYQ
-611 NEHPDEIIDK
+611 NEHPDEIVDK
-621 EPFTYPGTNPYTREQ
+621 EPFTYPGPNPYTREQ

-656 EATITELVNRIIDSQ
+656 DESITKLVNQIIDGQ
-671 VADGFFAEADI
+671 VDAGFFTEAAI
-682 TFRDISEAKNVLI
+682 TFRDISEAKTVLI

-703 TRITYPKLNK
+703 TRIKYPKLKR

>member
-1 MVKGRPRQSLKCLR
+1 VG
-15 PCRLPLSVIVMIH
+15 
-28 FDFYKNTGF
+28 
-37 LWGKAL
+37 
-43 TRIALVL
+43 LVL
-50 VSVVLIVWFLP
+50 VTVVLIVWFLP

-98 EKDSALRLFV
+98 EKDSVLKLFV
-108 PYFDYN
+108 PYFDYDKK
-114 ALVEQRVLCK
+114 VEARVMEK
-124 FDQDFADGLPG
+124 FDQDFAGGLPG
-135 LPAVVK
+135 LPAEFTAVVR
-141 TTVKNRLHNLYQTG
+141 NRLHRLYQTG

-160 YYNKVHRDTTSM
+160 LFNSVHRDTTSM
-172 VRVVVGKTVEQKR
+172 VRVVVGKNVEQM
-185 TDDICSTMSAYE
+185 IVENFYSTMSAYE

-205 AADRQALQQLNLI
+205 SADRQALQRLNLI

-223 NLLYD
+223 NLVYD
-228 KTRSETAKNDL
+228 KARSETAKNDL
-239 LSTIPPA
+239 LGTIPPA

-265 QRYRELASLEKELNR
+265 ERYRELVSLEKEMNR
-280 RGSSMKQLDF
+280 RGSSMEQVDL
-290 NFIGNAAY
+290 NFIGNALY
-298 VLVFMVLFTV
+298 VLSFVIIFTI
-308 YLSLFRKDYFDKPR
+308 YLTLFRNDYFNKPR
-322 NIMMLYTLVTV
+322 NILMLYALVTI
-333 FPVMASLMM
+333 FPIMVSLMM
-342 DHACFNFSVYVLP
+342 QHSYFSFSVYVLP

-374 THLVM
+374 THMVM
-379 VFISAAALRYQFDFI
+379 VFICAAALRYQFDFI
-394 VIQIVSGLVA
+394 VIQMLSGLVA

-416 VFKTALLVFV
+416 VFKTALMVFI
-426 ATCVTHLTLR
+426 ATCFTYFTLR
-436 LMQSGTVF
+436 LMQSGTTF
-444 NLDTS
+444 NLDAS
-449 IYSHFVFN
+449 MYSHFMIN

-468 LVVEKAF
+468 YVVEKAF

-489 NVPLLRRLS
+489 NGVLLRRLS

-558 DNLTDR
+558 DNLTDK

-569 IVEHVMNGVR
+569 IVEHVVNGVK

-599 HGMAKYFYIKCQ
+599 HGMAKYFYIKYQ
-611 NEHPDEIIDK
+611 NEHPDEIVDK
-621 EPFTYPGTNPYTREQ
+621 EPFTYPGPNPYTREQ

-656 EATITELVNRIIDSQ
+656 DESITKLVNQIIDGQ
-671 VADGFFAEADI
+671 VDAGFFTEAAI
-682 TFRDISEAKNVLI
+682 TFRDISEAKTVLI

-703 TRITYPKLNK
+703 TRIKYPKLNR

>member
-1 MVKGRPRQSLKCLR
+1 MKY
-15 PCRLPLSVIVMIH
+15 
-28 FDFYKNTGF
+28 FDFYKNTSYI
-37 LWGKAL
+37 WRRTL
-43 TRIALVL
+43 TRVGLVL
-50 VSVVLIVWFLP
+50 VTVVLIVWFLP

-98 EKDSALRLFV
+98 EKDSALKLFV
-108 PYFDYN
+108 PYFDYDKR
-114 ALVEQRVLCK
+114 VEARVMEK
-124 FDQDFADGLPG
+124 FDQDFAGGLPG
-135 LPAVVK
+135 LPAEFTAVVR
-141 TTVKNRLHNLYQTG
+141 NRLHRLYQTG
-155 IMETP
+155 IMDTP
-160 YYNKVHRDTTSM
+160 LFNSVHRDTTSM
-172 VRVVVGKTVEQKR
+172 VRVVVGKNVEQMIVE
-185 TDDICSTMSAYE
+185 DFYSTMSAYE

-205 AADRQALQQLNLI
+205 SADRQALQRLNLI

-223 NLLYD
+223 NLVYD
-228 KTRSETAKNDL
+228 KARSETAKNDL
-239 LSTIPPA
+239 LGTIPPA

-265 QRYRELASLEKELNR
+265 ERYRELVSLEKEMNR
-280 RGSSMKQLDF
+280 RGSNLEQVDL
-290 NFIGNAAY
+290 NFIGNALY
-298 VLVFMVLFTV
+298 VLSFVIIFTI
-308 YLSLFRKDYFDKPR
+308 YLTLFRNDYFNKPR
-322 NIMMLYTLVTV
+322 NILMLYALVTI
-333 FPVMASLMM
+333 FPIMVSLMM
-342 DHACFNFSVYVLP
+342 QHSYFSFSVYVLP
-355 FAFTPIF
+355 FAFTTIF

-374 THLVM
+374 THVVM
-379 VFISAAALRYQFDFI
+379 VFICAAALRYQFDFI
-394 VIQIVSGLVA
+394 VIQVLAGLVA

-416 VFKTALLVFV
+416 VFKTALLVFI
-426 ATCVTHLTLR
+426 ATCFTYFTLR
-436 LMQSGTVF
+436 LMQSGTTF
-444 NLDTS
+444 NLDVS
-449 IYSHFVFN
+449 MYSHFMIN

-468 LVVEKAF
+468 YVVEKAF

-489 NVPLLRRLS
+489 NGVLLRRLS

-558 DNLTDR
+558 DNLTDK

-569 IVEHVMNGVR
+569 IVEHVINGVK

-599 HGMAKYFYIKCQ
+599 HGMAKYFYIKYQ
-611 NEHPDEIIDK
+611 NEHPDEIVDK
-621 EPFTYPGTNPYTREQ
+621 EPFTYPGPNPYTREQ

-656 EATITELVNRIIDSQ
+656 DESITKLVNQIIDGQ
-671 VADGFFAEADI
+671 VDAGFFTEAAI
-682 TFRDISEAKNVLI
+682 TFRDISEAKTVLI

-703 TRITYPKLNK
+703 TRIKYPKLNR

>member
-1 MVKGRPRQSLKCLR
+1 M
-15 PCRLPLSVIVMIH
+15 
-28 FDFYKNTGF
+28 
-37 LWGKAL
+37 
-43 TRIALVL
+43 TRVGLVL
-50 VSVVLIVWFLP
+50 VTVVLIVWFLP

-98 EKDSALRLFV
+98 EKDSVLKLFV
-108 PYFDYN
+108 PYFDYDKK
-114 ALVEQRVLCK
+114 VEARVMEK
-124 FDQDFADGLPG
+124 FDQDFAGGLPG
-135 LPAVVK
+135 LPAEFTAVVR
-141 TTVKNRLHNLYQTG
+141 NRLHRLYQTG

-160 YYNKVHRDTTSM
+160 LFNSVHRDTTSM
-172 VRVVVGKTVEQKR
+172 VRVVVGKNVEQMIVE
-185 TDDICSTMSAYE
+185 DFYSTMSAYE

-205 AADRQALQQLNLI
+205 SADRQALQRLNLI

-223 NLLYD
+223 NVVYD
-228 KTRSETAKNDL
+228 KARSETAKNDL
-239 LSTIPPA
+239 LGTIPPA

-265 QRYRELASLEKELNR
+265 ERYRELVSLEKEMNR
-280 RGSSMKQLDF
+280 RGSSMEQVDL
-290 NFIGNAAY
+290 NFIGNALY
-298 VLVFMVLFTV
+298 VLSFVIIFTI
-308 YLSLFRKDYFDKPR
+308 YLTLFRNDYFNKPR
-322 NIMMLYTLVTV
+322 NILMLYALVTI
-333 FPVMASLMM
+333 FPIMVSLMM
-342 DHACFNFSVYVLP
+342 QHSYFSFSVYVLP

-374 THLVM
+374 THMVM
-379 VFISAAALRYQFDFI
+379 VFICAAALRYQFDFI
-394 VIQIVSGLVA
+394 VIQMLSGLVA

-416 VFKTALLVFV
+416 VFKTALLVFI
-426 ATCVTHLTLR
+426 ATCFTYFTLR
-436 LMQSGTVF
+436 LMQSGTTF
-444 NLDTS
+444 NLDAS
-449 IYSHFVFN
+449 MYSHFMIN

-468 LVVEKAF
+468 YVVEKAF

-489 NVPLLRRLS
+489 NGVLLRRLS

-558 DNLTDR
+558 DNLTDK

-569 IVEHVMNGVR
+569 IVEHVVNGVK

-599 HGMAKYFYIKCQ
+599 HGMAKYFYIKYQ
-611 NEHPDEIIDK
+611 NEHPDEIVDK
-621 EPFTYPGTNPYTREQ
+621 EPFTYPGPNPYTREQ

-656 EATITELVNRIIDSQ
+656 DESITKLVNQIIDGQ
-671 VADGFFAEADI
+671 VDAGFFTEAAI
-682 TFRDISEAKNVLI
+682 TFRDISEAKTVLI

-703 TRITYPKLNK
+703 TRIKYPKLNR

>member
-1 MVKGRPRQSLKCLR
+1 MG
-15 PCRLPLSVIVMIH
+15 
-28 FDFYKNTGF
+28 
-37 LWGKAL
+37 
-43 TRIALVL
+43 LVL
-50 VSVVLIVWFLP
+50 VTVVLIVWFLP

-98 EKDSALRLFV
+98 EKDSVLKLFV
-108 PYFDYN
+108 PYFDYDKK
-114 ALVEQRVLCK
+114 VEARVMEK
-124 FDQDFADGLPG
+124 FDQDFAGGLPG
-135 LPAVVK
+135 LPAEFTDVVR
-141 TTVKNRLHNLYQTG
+141 NRLHRLYQTG

-160 YYNKVHRDTTSM
+160 LFNSVHRDTTSM
-172 VRVVVGKTVEQKR
+172 VRVVVGKNVEQMIVE
-185 TDDICSTMSAYE
+185 DFYSTMSAYE

-205 AADRQALQQLNLI
+205 SADRQALQRLNLI

-223 NLLYD
+223 NLVYD
-228 KTRSETAKNDL
+228 KARSETAKNDL
-239 LSTIPPA
+239 LGTIPPA

-265 QRYRELASLEKELNR
+265 ERYRELVSLEKEMNR
-280 RGSSMKQLDF
+280 RGSNMEQVDL
-290 NFIGNAAY
+290 NFIGNALY
-298 VLVFMVLFTV
+298 VLSFVIIFTI
-308 YLSLFRKDYFDKPR
+308 YLTLFRNDYFNKPR
-322 NIMMLYTLVTV
+322 NILMLYALVTI
-333 FPVMASLMM
+333 FPIMVSLMM
-342 DHACFNFSVYVLP
+342 QHSYFSFSVYVLP

-374 THLVM
+374 THMVM
-379 VFISAAALRYQFDFI
+379 VFICAAALRYQFDFI
-394 VIQIVSGLVA
+394 VIQMLSGLVA

-416 VFKTALLVFV
+416 VFKTALMVFI
-426 ATCVTHLTLR
+426 ATCFTYFTLR
-436 LMQSGTVF
+436 LMQSGTTF
-444 NLDTS
+444 NLDVS
-449 IYSHFVFN
+449 MYSHFMIN

-468 LVVEKAF
+468 YVVEKAF

-489 NVPLLRRLS
+489 NGVLLRRLS

-558 DNLTDR
+558 DNLTDK

-569 IVEHVMNGVR
+569 IVEHVVNGVK

-599 HGMAKYFYIKCQ
+599 HGMAKYFYIKYQ
-611 NEHPDEIIDK
+611 NEHPDEIVDK
-621 EPFTYPGTNPYTREQ
+621 EPFTYPGPNPYTREQ

-656 EATITELVNRIIDSQ
+656 DESITKLVNQIIDGQ
-671 VADGFFAEADI
+671 VDAGFFTEAAI
-682 TFRDISEAKNVLI
+682 TFRDISEAKTVLI

-703 TRITYPKLNK
+703 TRIKYPKLNR